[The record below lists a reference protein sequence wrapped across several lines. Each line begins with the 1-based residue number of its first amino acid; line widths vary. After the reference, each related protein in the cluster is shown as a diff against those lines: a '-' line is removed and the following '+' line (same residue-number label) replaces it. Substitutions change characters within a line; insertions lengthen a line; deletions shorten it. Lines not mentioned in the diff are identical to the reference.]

1 MWIVRLALSRPYT
14 FVVMA
19 LLILI
24 GGILTIRQMAVDIF
38 PDIPIPVVGIVW
50 TYSGIAP
57 EEMNQ
62 RVVIPVERA
71 ITTTVNNVEHQE
83 SQSLKGIGLIKVFFQ
98 PGTNPDAGVA
108 QLTAINQTLLRT
120 LPPGI
125 TPPLIIR
132 YSASNVPIAQTSLSS
147 ETLGE
152 SDLFD
157 AANSFIRPGL
167 AVVPGASVL
176 LPNGGKPKQ
185 VMVDLDPVKLA
196 GKGLSADDVVNT
208 LTSQNIIIPAGSAKI
223 GDREYDVRLNSSPEA
238 IATLNDLP
246 IKTVDGVTTYIRDVA
261 FVHEGAAVQQNIVRQ
276 NGRRTAI
283 IPILKSGAASTLTI
297 INGIKK
303 ALPNIKANAP
313 PGLDIKLLF
322 DQSFF
327 VRNSI
332 KGVIIEASIA
342 AALTALMIL
351 LFLGSWRSTLII
363 ATSIPLSILVSIVV
377 MNILGQTLNIMTLGG
392 LSLAVGILVDDATVE
407 IENIHRNMGQKKGL
421 KRSILDGAQQIATP
435 ALVATLSICIV
446 FVPVFFLGGVASAI
460 FAPLATAVI
469 FAMLASYLLS
479 RTLVP
484 TMVMFLLR
492 KELPIYHAQEEEEV
506 PSAHFRNGR
515 EVTQA
520 ERDLAR
526 LHREQ
531 FEKEHPSGTPEEEAE
546 EPPTKAEEAAGE
558 AITKTWVW
566 RIHTSF
572 EHGFEKFRHTYQ
584 GALDWALDHR
594 KLVGCAFAVLFIGSL
609 GLYPLIG
616 ENFFPTVDA
625 GQLRLHVR
633 VPTGTRVEETEVR
646 FRQVEQVIRHV
657 IPAKE
662 LDLILD
668 NIGLPAI
675 SINLLLSD
683 NPTIGAGDGEIL
695 VSMKEDHGPTAGY
708 INQIRAELKQKY
720 PDLTVFFQPADIVNQ
735 TLNFGLPAPIDIQIT
750 GRNVPANHALAEKM
764 EKEIAGI
771 PGVVDAFVY
780 QKFDQPQIRLD
791 IDRVRAQQAGLAQRD
806 IANNVLVNL
815 SSSTQT
821 NPNQWLNPQNGVNYQ
836 VAVQTPP
843 SQLATLDEL
852 GNITVTGAN
861 QPNPQ
866 LLTSFAKVRRTS
878 TTAVASD
885 YNIQRTVDIYASVS
899 GRDLGGVANDIRAVM
914 DKYRKDTKNLPKGTT
929 LVLRG
934 QAESM
939 RTSFVGLE
947 LGLLG
952 AIVLVY
958 LLMAVNF
965 QSWLDP
971 LIIITALPGALAG
984 ILWMLFVTQTTLS
997 VPALMGAIMCI
1008 GVATAN
1014 SILLVTFANERRE
1027 EEPDL
1032 APRDAALDAG
1042 FTRLRP
1048 VLMTA
1053 LAMIIGLLPMSLG
1066 LGEGGE
1072 QNAPLGRAVIGGLM
1086 LATVTT
1092 LFFVPIMFSFFKERE
1107 EKSEAEAKAE
1117 ANAVPEPQAA

>member
-1 MWIVRLALSRPYT
+1 MWIVRLALARPYT
-14 FVVMA
+14 FVVMS

-24 GGILTIRQMAVDIF
+24 GGVLTIQRMAVDIF

-62 RVVIPVERA
+62 RIVVPVERA
-71 ITTTVNNVEHQE
+71 ITTTVSNVEHQE

-98 PGTNPDAGVA
+98 PGSDPDAGVA
-108 QLTAINQTLLRT
+108 QLTAISQTLLRV

-157 AANSFIRPGL
+157 AANAFIRPGL
-167 AVVPGASVL
+167 AVVQGASVL

-185 VMVDLDPVKLA
+185 IMVDLDPEKLS
-196 GKGLSADDVVNT
+196 GKGLSGNDVVNT
-208 LTSQNIIIPAGSAKI
+208 LLAQNVIIPAGSAKI
-223 GDREYDVRLNSSPEA
+223 GTREYDVRLNSSPEA
-238 IATLNDLP
+238 VATLNDLP
-246 IKTVDGVTTYIRDVA
+246 IKTTPDGTTVYIRDVA
-261 FVHEGAAVQQNIVRQ
+261 FVHEGAAVQQNVVRQ

-283 IPILKSGAASTLTI
+283 IPILKSGSASTLAI
-297 INGIKK
+297 IDKIKQV
-303 ALPNIKANAP
+303 LPNIQANAP
-313 PGLDIKLLF
+313 PGLNIKLLF

-327 VRNSI
+327 VRASI

-342 AALTALMIL
+342 AGLTALMIL

-363 ATSIPLSILVSIVV
+363 AVSIPLSILVSIIV

-435 ALVATLSICIV
+435 ALVATLAICIV

-469 FAMLASYLLS
+469 FAMLASYILS

-484 TMVMFLLR
+484 TLVMYLLR
-492 KELPIYHAQEEEEV
+492 KELPIYHSQEEEEV

-515 EVTQA
+515 EVSQH

-526 LHREQ
+526 LQRQQ
-531 FEKEHPSGTPEEEAE
+531 FEHAHPSGTPEEEAE
-546 EPPTKAEEAAGE
+546 EPITEAERKASKG
-558 AITKTWVW
+558 ITESWVW
-566 RIHTSF
+566 RLHTAF
-572 EHGFEKFRHTYQ
+572 EHQFEKFRASYT
-584 GALDWALDHR
+584 GALDWALDNR
-594 KLVGCAFAVLFIGSL
+594 KKVVAAFAVLFVGSL

-616 ENFFPTVDA
+616 QNFFPTVDA
-625 GQLRLHVR
+625 GQLRLHIR
-633 VPTGTRVEETEVR
+633 VPTGTRVEETEQR
-646 FRQVEQVIRHV
+646 FRQVEEIIKQVI
-657 IPAKE
+657 PKEE
-662 LDLILD
+662 LDLVLD

-675 SINLLLSD
+675 PINLLLSD

-695 VSMKEDHGPTAGY
+695 VSMHEEHGPTGEY
-708 INQIRAELKQKY
+708 IEEIRRRIHKQY
-720 PDLTVFFQPADIVNQ
+720 PDLVIFFQPADIVNQ
-735 TLNFGLPAPIDIQIT
+735 TLNFGLPAPIDIQVT
-750 GRNVPANHALAEKM
+750 GRDKAANQR
-764 EKEIAGI
+764 IAGELKLKVDKV
-771 PGVVDAFVY
+771 PGIVDAFVY
-780 QKFDQPQIRLD
+780 QAFDQPQIRLD
-791 IDRVRAQQAGLAQRD
+791 IDRVRAQQAGLTQRD

-821 NPNQWLNPQNGVNYQ
+821 TPNQWLNPQNGVNYT

-843 SQLATLDEL
+843 RALSTLDEL
-852 GNITVTGAN
+852 GGITVTGAA

-866 LLTSFAKVRRTS
+866 LLTSFAQLRRTT

-885 YNIQRTVDIYASVS
+885 YNIQRTVDLYASVS
-899 GRDLGGVANDIRAVM
+899 QRDLGGVSDDVRRIIAEEQKKA
-914 DKYRKDTKNLPKGTT
+914 PKGTT
-929 LVLRG
+929 IILRG
-934 QAESM
+934 QSESM
-939 RTSFVGLE
+939 RTSFIG
-947 LGLLG
+947 LGLGVAG
-952 AIVLVY
+952 AILLVY

-984 ILWMLFVTQTTLS
+984 ILWMLFITQTTLS

-1032 APRDAALDAG
+1032 DPRDAALDAG

-1066 LGEGGE
+1066 MGEGGE
-1072 QNAPLGRAVIGGLM
+1072 QNAPLGRAVIGGLT

-1092 LFFVPIMFSFFKERE
+1092 LFFVPIMFSYLKKKKEQP
-1107 EKSEAEAKAE
+1107 AEAQA
-1117 ANAVPEPQAA
+1117 EPQVA

>member
-1 MWIVRLALSRPYT
+1 MWIVRLALARPYT

-24 GGILTIRQMAVDIF
+24 GGVLTIQRMAVDIF

-62 RVVIPVERA
+62 RIVVPVERA
-71 ITTTVNNVEHQE
+71 ITTTVSNVEHQE

-98 PGTNPDAGVA
+98 PGSDPDAGVA
-108 QLTAINQTLLRT
+108 QLTAISQTLLRV

-157 AANSFIRPGL
+157 AANAFIRPGL
-167 AVVPGASVL
+167 AVVQGASVL

-185 VMVDLDPVKLA
+185 IMVDLDPNKLA
-196 GKGLSADDVVNT
+196 GKGLSGNDVVNT
-208 LTSQNIIIPAGSAKI
+208 LLAQNVIIPAGSAKI
-223 GDREYDVRLNSSPEA
+223 GTREYDVRLNSSPEA
-238 IATLNDLP
+238 VATLNDLP
-246 IKTVDGVTTYIRDVA
+246 IKTTPDGTTVYIRDVA
-261 FVHEGAAVQQNIVRQ
+261 FVHEGAAVQQNVVRQ

-283 IPILKSGAASTLTI
+283 IPILKSGSASTLAI
-297 INGIKK
+297 IDKIKQV
-303 ALPNIKANAP
+303 LPNIQANAP
-313 PGLDIKLLF
+313 PGLNIKLLF

-327 VRNSI
+327 VRASI

-342 AALTALMIL
+342 AGLTALMIL

-363 ATSIPLSILVSIVV
+363 AISIPLSILVSIIV

-435 ALVATLSICIV
+435 ALVATLAICIV

-469 FAMLASYLLS
+469 FAMLASYILS

-484 TMVMFLLR
+484 TLVMYLLR

-515 EVTQA
+515 EVSQH

-526 LHREQ
+526 LQREQ
-531 FEKEHPSGTPEEEAE
+531 FEHAHPSGTPEEEAE
-546 EPPTKAEEAAGE
+546 PDSTDAERRAAEG
-558 AITKTWVW
+558 ITKSWVW
-566 RIHTSF
+566 RLHTAF
-572 EHGFEKFRHTYQ
+572 EHQFEKFRAIYTS
-584 GALDWALDHR
+584 ALDWALDNR
-594 KLVGCAFAVLFIGSL
+594 KKVVTAFAVLFIGSL
-609 GLYPLIG
+609 GLYPFIG
-616 ENFFPTVDA
+616 QNFFPTVDA
-625 GQLRLHVR
+625 GQLRLHIR
-633 VPTGTRVEETEVR
+633 VPTGTRVEETERR
-646 FRQVEQVIRHV
+646 FRQVEEIIKKV
-657 IPAKE
+657 IPKDE
-662 LDLILD
+662 LDLVLD

-675 SINLLLSD
+675 PINLLLSD

-695 VSMKEDHGPTAGY
+695 VSMKEEHGPTGEY
-708 INQIRAELKQKY
+708 IEEIRHQIHKQY
-720 PDLTVFFQPADIVNQ
+720 PDLVIFFQPADIVNQ
-735 TLNFGLPAPIDIQIT
+735 TLNFGLPAPIDIQVT
-750 GRNVPANHALAEKM
+750 GRDKAANQR
-764 EKEIAGI
+764 IAGELKTKVDKVSGI
-771 PGVVDAFVY
+771 VDAFIY
-780 QKFDQPQIRLD
+780 QAFDQPQIRLD
-791 IDRVRAQQAGLAQRD
+791 IDRVRAQQAGLTQRD
-806 IANNVLVNL
+806 IANNVLVSL

-821 NPNQWLNPQNGVNYQ
+821 TPNQWLNPQNGVNYT

-843 SQLATLDEL
+843 SQIANLDEL
-852 GNITVTGAN
+852 GDITVTGAA

-866 LLTSFAKVRRTS
+866 LLTSFAQVRRTS

-885 YNIQRTVDIYASVS
+885 YNIQRTVDLYASVS
-899 GRDLGGVANDIRAVM
+899 QRDLGGVSTDV
-914 DKYRKDTKNLPKGTT
+914 RKIIAEAQKNAPKGTT
-929 LVLRG
+929 IILRG
-934 QAESM
+934 QSESM
-939 RTSFVGLE
+939 RTSFIG
-947 LGLLG
+947 LGLGVAG
-952 AIVLVY
+952 AILLVY

-984 ILWMLFVTQTTLS
+984 ILWMLFITQTTLS

-1027 EEPDL
+1027 EEPELD
-1032 APRDAALDAG
+1032 PRDAALDAG

-1066 LGEGGE
+1066 MGEGGE
-1072 QNAPLGRAVIGGLM
+1072 QNAPLGRAVIGGLT

-1092 LFFVPIMFSFFKERE
+1092 LFFVPIMFSYLKKKE
-1107 EKSEAEAKAE
+1107 EKAAEVEAEK
-1117 ANAVPEPQAA
+1117 QAA

>member
-1 MWIVRLALSRPYT
+1 MWIVRLALARPYT

-24 GGILTIRQMAVDIF
+24 GGVLTIQRMAVDIF
-38 PDIPIPVVGIVW
+38 PDIPIPVVGVVW
-50 TYSGIAP
+50 TYAGIAP

-62 RVVIPVERA
+62 RVVIPNERA
-71 ITTTVNNVEHQE
+71 FTTTVNNIEHIE

-98 PGTNPDAGVA
+98 PGANPDAGVA
-108 QLTAINQTLLRT
+108 QLTAITQTLLRV

-157 AANSFIRPGL
+157 AANAFIRPGL
-167 AVVPGASVL
+167 AVVQGASVL

-185 VMVDLDPVKLA
+185 VMVDLDPQKLA
-196 GKGLSADDVVNT
+196 GKGLSANDVVNA
-208 LTSQNIIIPAGSAKI
+208 LTTQNLTVPAGSAKI
-223 GDREYDVRLNSSPEA
+223 GNREYDVKLNSSPEA

-246 IKTVDGVTTYIRDVA
+246 IKEVNGTTIYIRDVA
-261 FVHEGAAVQQNIVRQ
+261 FVHEGAAVQTNIVRQ

-283 IPILKSGAASTLTI
+283 IPILKSGAASTLAI
-297 INGIKK
+297 IDKIKQV
-303 ALPNIKANAP
+303 LPNIQANAP
-313 PGLDIKLLF
+313 PGLNIKLLF

-327 VRNSI
+327 VRASI

-342 AALTALMIL
+342 AALTGLMIL

-363 ATSIPLSILVSIVV
+363 ATSIPLSILVSIIV
-377 MNILGQTLNIMTLGG
+377 MNIVGQTLNIMTLGG

-435 ALVATLSICIV
+435 ALVATLAICIV

-469 FAMLASYLLS
+469 FAMLASYILS

-484 TMVMFLLR
+484 TLVMYLLR

-515 EVTQA
+515 EVTQG

-531 FEKEHPSGTPEEEAE
+531 FEHAHPSGTPEEEAE
-546 EPPTKAEEAAGE
+546 TPITDAERRASEG
-558 AITKTWVW
+558 ITKSWVW
-566 RIHTSF
+566 RIHTAF
-572 EHGFEKFRHTYQ
+572 EHRFEKFRGGYTK
-584 GALDWALDHR
+584 ALDWALAHR
-594 KLVGCAFAVLFIGSL
+594 PLVVTAFVVLFVGSL

-616 ENFFPTVDA
+616 QNFFPTVDA

-633 VPTGTRVEETEVR
+633 VPTGTRVEETERR
-646 FRQVEQVIRHV
+646 FRQVEGVIKQV
-657 IPAKE
+657 IPAEE
-662 LDLILD
+662 LDLVLD
-668 NIGLPAI
+668 NIGLPVVP
-675 SINLLLSD
+675 INLLLSD

-695 VSMKEDHGPTAGY
+695 VSMKEEHGPTGEY
-708 INQIRAELKQKY
+708 IERIRREIHRQY
-720 PDLTVFFQPADIVNQ
+720 PDLIIFFQPADIVNQ
-735 TLNFGLPAPIDIQIT
+735 TLNFGLPAPIDIQVT
-750 GRNVPANHALAEKM
+750 GRDRAANQR
-764 EKEIAGI
+764 IASELKLKVDKVQGI
-771 PGVVDAFVY
+771 VDGFIY
-780 QKFDQPQIRLD
+780 QAFDQPQLRLD

-821 NPNQWLNPQNGVNYQ
+821 SPNQWLNTVTGVNYT

-843 SQLATLDEL
+843 SQLASLNEL
-852 GNITVTGAN
+852 GNITVTGPG
-861 QPNPQ
+861 QPVPQ
-866 LLTSFAKVRRTS
+866 LLTNFAQLRRTS

-885 YNIQRTVDIYASVS
+885 YNIQRTVDLYASVS
-899 GRDLGGVANDIRAVM
+899 GRDLGGVATEVRQIIADAE
-914 DKYRKDTKNLPKGTT
+914 KHLPKGTT
-929 LVLRG
+929 IVLRG

-939 RTSFVGLE
+939 RTSFIG
-947 LGLLG
+947 LGLGVAG
-952 AIVLVY
+952 AILLVY

-1032 APRDAALDAG
+1032 SPRDAALDAG
-1042 FTRLRP
+1042 YTRLRP

-1066 LGEGGE
+1066 MGEGGE

-1092 LFFVPIMFSFFKERE
+1092 LFFVPIMFSYLKKKE
-1107 EKSEAEAKAE
+1107 EAPAE
-1117 ANAVPEPQAA
+1117 VEPQTQAA

>member
-1 MWIVRLALSRPYT
+1 MWIVRLALARPYT

-24 GGILTIRQMAVDIF
+24 GGVLTIQRMAVDIF

-62 RVVIPVERA
+62 RIVVPVERA
-71 ITTTVNNVEHQE
+71 ITTTVSNVEHQE

-98 PGTNPDAGVA
+98 PGSDPDAGVA
-108 QLTAINQTLLRT
+108 QLTAISQTLLRV

-157 AANSFIRPGL
+157 AANAFIRPGL
-167 AVVPGASVL
+167 AVVQGASVL

-185 VMVDLDPVKLA
+185 IMVDLDPEKLA
-196 GKGLSADDVVNT
+196 GKGLSGNDVVNT
-208 LTSQNIIIPAGSAKI
+208 LLAQNVIIPAGSAKI
-223 GDREYDVRLNSSPEA
+223 GTREYDVRLNSSPEA
-238 IATLNDLP
+238 VATLNDLP
-246 IKTVDGVTTYIRDVA
+246 IKTTPDGTTVYIRDVA
-261 FVHEGAAVQQNIVRQ
+261 FVHEGAAVQQNVVRQ

-283 IPILKSGAASTLTI
+283 IPILKSGSASTLAI
-297 INGIKK
+297 IDKIKQV
-303 ALPNIKANAP
+303 LPNIQANAP
-313 PGLDIKLLF
+313 PGLNIKLLF

-327 VRNSI
+327 VRASI

-342 AALTALMIL
+342 AGLTALMIL

-363 ATSIPLSILVSIVV
+363 AVSIPLSILVSIIV

-435 ALVATLSICIV
+435 ALVATLAICIV

-469 FAMLASYLLS
+469 FAMLASYILS

-484 TMVMFLLR
+484 TLVMYLLR

-526 LHREQ
+526 IHRQQ
-531 FEKEHPSGTPEEEAE
+531 FEHAHPSGTPEEEAE
-546 EPPTKAEEAAGE
+546 EPITDAERKASKG
-558 AITKTWVW
+558 ITQSWVW

-572 EHGFEKFRHTYQ
+572 EHGFEKFRATYT
-584 GALDWALDHR
+584 GALDWALSNR
-594 KLVGCAFAVLFIGSL
+594 KKVIAAFSVLFIGSL
-609 GLYPLIG
+609 GLYPFIG
-616 ENFFPTVDA
+616 QNFFPTVDA

-633 VPTGTRVEETEVR
+633 VPTGTRVEETERR
-646 FRQVEQVIRHV
+646 FRQVEQIIKKV
-657 IPAKE
+657 IPKEE
-662 LDLILD
+662 LDLVLD

-675 SINLLLSD
+675 PINLLLSD

-695 VSMKEDHGPTAGY
+695 VSMHEEHGPTGEY
-708 INQIRAELKQKY
+708 IEEIRRQIHKQY
-720 PDLTVFFQPADIVNQ
+720 PDLVIFFQPADIVNQ
-735 TLNFGLPAPIDIQIT
+735 TLNFGLPAPIDIQVT
-750 GRNVPANHALAEKM
+750 GRDKAANQR
-764 EKEIAGI
+764 IAGELKTKI
-771 PGVVDAFVY
+771 SAVSGIVDAFIY
-780 QKFDQPQIRLD
+780 QAFDQPQIRLD
-791 IDRVRAQQAGLAQRD
+791 IDRVRAQQAGLTQRD

-821 NPNQWLNPQNGVNYQ
+821 TPNQWLNPQNGVNYT

-843 SQLATLDEL
+843 NQLANLDQL
-852 GNITVTGAN
+852 GNITVTGAT

-866 LLTSFAKVRRTS
+866 LLTSFAQIRRTE

-885 YNIQRTVDIYASVS
+885 YNIQRTVDLYASVS
-899 GRDLGGVANDIRAVM
+899 QRDLGGVSNDV
-914 DKYRKDTKNLPKGTT
+914 RKIIAEAQKKAPKGTT
-929 LVLRG
+929 IILRG
-934 QAESM
+934 QSESM
-939 RTSFVGLE
+939 RTSFIG
-947 LGLLG
+947 LGLGVAG

-984 ILWMLFVTQTTLS
+984 ILWMLFITQTTLS

-1032 APRDAALDAG
+1032 SPRDAALDAG

-1066 LGEGGE
+1066 MGEGGE
-1072 QNAPLGRAVIGGLM
+1072 QNAPLGRAVIGGLT

-1092 LFFVPIMFSFFKERE
+1092 LFFVPIMFSYLKKQEQPAESE
-1107 EKSEAEAKAE
+1107 EEVAQEAQVA
-1117 ANAVPEPQAA
+1117 

>member
-1 MWIVRLALSRPYT
+1 MWIVRLALARPYT

-19 LLILI
+19 LLILV
-24 GGILTIRQMAVDIF
+24 GGALTIQRMAVDIF
-38 PDIPIPVVGIVW
+38 PDIPIPVVGVVW
-50 TYSGIAP
+50 GYSGISP

-62 RVVIPVERA
+62 RIVVPVERA

-83 SQSLKGIGLIKVFFQ
+83 SQSLKGVGLIKVFLQ
-98 PGTNPDAGVA
+98 PGSNPDAGVA
-108 QLTAINQTLLRT
+108 QLTAICQTLLRA

-157 AANSFIRPGL
+157 AANAFIRPGL
-167 AVVPGASVL
+167 AVVQGASVL

-185 VMVDLDPVKLA
+185 IMVDLDPDKLA
-196 GKGLSADDVVNT
+196 GKNLSGNDVVQA
-208 LTSQNIIIPAGSAKI
+208 LLAQNLIIPAGSAKI
-223 GDREYDVRLNSSPEA
+223 GDREYDVKLNSSPEA
-238 IATLNDLP
+238 IASLNDLP
-246 IKTVDGVTTYIRDVA
+246 VKTVAGTTVYIRDVA
-261 FVHEGAAVQQNIVRQ
+261 FVHEGAAVQTNIVRQ

-283 IPILKSGAASTLTI
+283 IPILKSGAASTLDVI
-297 INGIKK
+297 DKIKL
-303 ALPNIKANAP
+303 ALPNIQANAP
-313 PGLDIKLLF
+313 PGLNIKLLF

-327 VRNSI
+327 VRASI
-332 KGVIIEASIA
+332 KGVVIEACIA

-377 MNILGQTLNIMTLGG
+377 MNMLGQTLNIMTLGG

-407 IENIHRNMGQKKGL
+407 IENIHRNMGMKKLL

-435 ALVATLSICIV
+435 ALVATLAICIV

-469 FAMLASYLLS
+469 FAMLASYILS

-484 TMVMFLLR
+484 TLVMFLLR
-492 KELPIYHAQEEEEV
+492 KELPIYHAEPEPDL
-506 PSAHFRNGR
+506 PSAHVRNGQP
-515 EVTQA
+515 VSQV
-520 ERDLAR
+520 ERDLELIR
-526 LHREQ
+526 REQ
-531 FEKEHPSGTPEEEAE
+531 YEKAHPSGTPGEEAE
-546 EPPTKAEEAAGE
+546 DEITDEERAAGQ
-558 AITKTWVW
+558 AITQTWVW
-566 RIHTSF
+566 KLHK
-572 EHGFEKFRHTYQ
+572 GFERQFEKLRAGYG
-584 GALDWALDHR
+584 GALAWALGNR
-594 KLVGCAFAVLFIGSL
+594 PKVVVAFVVLFVGSL
-609 GLYPLIG
+609 GLFPLIG
-616 ENFFPTVDA
+616 QNFFPTVDA

-646 FRQVEQVIRHV
+646 FRQVENVIRQV
-657 IPAKE
+657 IPARE
-662 LDLILD
+662 LDLVLS
-668 NIGLPAI
+668 NIGLPVI
-675 SINLLLSD
+675 PINLLLSD
-683 NPTIGAGDGEIL
+683 NPTIGAGDGEVL
-695 VSMKEDHGPTAGY
+695 VSMKEAHGPTADY
-708 INQIRAELKQKY
+708 INEIRRRLHQQY
-720 PDLTVFFQPADIVNQ
+720 PDLTIFFQPADIVNQ
-735 TLNFGLPAPIDIQIT
+735 TLNFGLPAPIDIQVVGRDKLANQRIAAELKAKIT
-750 GRNVPANHALAEKM
+750 QVPGL
-764 EKEIAGI
+764 
-771 PGVVDAFVY
+771 VDAFVY
-780 QKFDQPQIRLD
+780 QAFDQPQLRVD
-791 IDRVRAQQAGLAQRD
+791 IDRVRAQEAGLSQRD

-821 NPNQWLNPQNGVNYQ
+821 SPNQWLNPTTGVSYT

-843 SQLATLDEL
+843 RALSTLDEV
-852 GNITVTGAN
+852 GNIGVTGTGQEQA
-861 QPNPQ
+861 Q
-866 LLTSFAKVRRTS
+866 LLSNFATVRRTQ

-885 YNIQRTVDIYASVS
+885 YNIQRTVDLYASVS
-899 GRDLGGVANDIRAVM
+899 GRDLGGVSKDIRKILAETE
-914 DKYRKDTKNLPKGTT
+914 KTLPKGTT
-929 LVLRG
+929 LALRG
-934 QAESM
+934 QADSM
-939 RTSFVGLE
+939 RTSFAG
-947 LGLLG
+947 LGLGLAG

-958 LLMAVNF
+958 LLMVVNF

-1032 APRDAALDAG
+1032 SPRDAALDAG

-1066 LGEGGE
+1066 MGEGGE
-1072 QNAPLGRAVIGGLM
+1072 QNAPLGRAVIGGLL

-1092 LFFVPIMFSFFKERE
+1092 LFFVPIMFSYLK
-1107 EKSEAEAKAE
+1107 KP
-1117 ANAVPEPQAA
+1117 VQMAAA

>member
-1 MWIVRLALSRPYT
+1 MWIVRLALARPYT

-19 LLILI
+19 LMILV
-24 GGILTIRQMAVDIF
+24 GGALTIQRMAVDIF
-38 PDIPIPVVGIVW
+38 PDIPIPVVGVVW
-50 TYSGIAP
+50 GYSGISP

-62 RVVIPVERA
+62 RIIVPVERA

-83 SQSLKGIGLIKVFFQ
+83 SQSLKGVGLIKVFFQ

-108 QLTAINQTLLRT
+108 QVTAISQTLLRA

-132 YSASNVPIAQTSLSS
+132 YSASNVPISQVSLSS

-157 AANSFIRPGL
+157 AANAFIRPGL
-167 AVVPGASVL
+167 AVVQGASVL

-185 VMVDLDPVKLA
+185 IMVDLDPDKLA
-196 GKGLSADDVVNT
+196 GKNLSGNDVVNA
-208 LTSQNIIIPAGSAKI
+208 LLAQNLIIPAGSAKI
-223 GDREYDVRLNSSPEA
+223 GDREYDVKLNSSPEA

-246 IKTVDGVTTYIRDVA
+246 VKTIDGTPVYIRDVA
-261 FVHEGAAVQQNIVRQ
+261 FVHEGAAVQTNIVRQ

-283 IPILKSGAASTLTI
+283 IPILKSGAASTLDI
-297 INGIKK
+297 ISKIKK
-303 ALPNIKANAP
+303 ALPTIQANAP
-313 PGLDIKLLF
+313 PGLNIKLLF

-327 VRNSI
+327 VRASI
-332 KGVIIEASIA
+332 KGVIVEACIA

-363 ATSIPLSILVSIVV
+363 ATSIPLSILVSIIV
-377 MNILGQTLNIMTLGG
+377 MNMLGQTLNIMTLGG

-407 IENIHRNMGQKKGL
+407 IENIHRNMGMKKLL

-435 ALVATLSICIV
+435 ALVATLAICIV

-469 FAMLASYLLS
+469 FAMLASYILS

-484 TMVMFLLR
+484 TLVMYLLR
-492 KELPIYHAQEEEEV
+492 KELPIYHAQQEPDL
-506 PSAHFRNGR
+506 PSQHQRNGQP
-515 EVTQA
+515 VSDV
-520 ERDLAR
+520 ERDLER
-526 LHREQ
+526 IRREQ
-531 FEKEHPSGTPEEEAE
+531 YEKAHPSGTPEEEAE
-546 EPPTKAEEAAGE
+546 DPITDEERKSADG
-558 AITKTWVW
+558 ITQTWVW
-566 RIHTSF
+566 KLHVAF
-572 EHGFEKFRHTYQ
+572 EHRFEKFRAGY
-584 GALDWALDHR
+584 GKALDWALSNR
-594 KLVGCAFAVLFIGSL
+594 PKVVVAFAVLFVGSL
-609 GLYPLIG
+609 GLFPLIG
-616 ENFFPTVDA
+616 QNFFPTVDA

-633 VPTGTRVEETEVR
+633 VPTGTRVEETEER
-646 FRQVEQVIRHV
+646 FRQVEGVIRRV
-657 IPAKE
+657 IPAEE
-662 LDLILD
+662 LDLVLD
-668 NIGLPAI
+668 NIGLPVI
-675 SINLLLSD
+675 PINLLLSD

-695 VSMKEDHGPTAGY
+695 VSMKEEHGPTADY
-708 INQIRAELKQKY
+708 INEIRRRLRKEL
-720 PDLTVFFQPADIVNQ
+720 PDLTIFFQPADIVNQ
-735 TLNFGLPAPIDIQIT
+735 TLNFGLPAPIDIQVT
-750 GRNVPANHALAEKM
+750 GRDKLANRR
-764 EKEIAGI
+764 IASELRAKI
-771 PGVVDAFVY
+771 NKVPGVVDAFVY
-780 QKFDQPQIRLD
+780 QAFDQPQLRVD

-806 IANNVLVNL
+806 IANNVLVSL

-821 NPNQWLNPQNGVNYQ
+821 NPNQWLNPTTGVSYT

-843 SQLATLDEL
+843 RALSSLDEI
-852 GNITVTGAN
+852 GNIGVTSAT
-861 QPNPQ
+861 QPEAQ
-866 LLTSFAKVRRTS
+866 LLNSFATIRRS
-878 TTAVASD
+878 QTTAVASD
-885 YNIQRTVDIYASVS
+885 YNIQRTVDLYASVS
-899 GRDLGGVANDIRAVM
+899 GRDLGGVSKDIRKILAEAE
-914 DKYRKDTKNLPKGTT
+914 KNLPKGTT
-929 LVLRG
+929 LALRG
-934 QAESM
+934 QADSM
-939 RTSFVGLE
+939 RTSFAG
-947 LGLLG
+947 LGLGLAG

-958 LLMAVNF
+958 LLMVVNF
-965 QSWLDP
+965 QSWMDP

-1032 APRDAALDAG
+1032 SPRDAALDAG

-1066 LGEGGE
+1066 MGEGGE

-1092 LFFVPIMFSFFKERE
+1092 LFFVPIMFSYLK
-1107 EKSEAEAKAE
+1107 KPAPVQ
-1117 ANAVPEPQAA
+1117 NAAA

>member
-1 MWIVRLALSRPYT
+1 MWIVRLALARPYT

-24 GGILTIRQMAVDIF
+24 GGGLTIQRMAVDIF
-38 PDIPIPVVGIVW
+38 PDIPIPVVGVVW
-50 TYSGIAP
+50 TYAGISP

-62 RVVIPVERA
+62 RVVIPNERA
-71 ITTTVNNVEHQE
+71 FTTTVNNIEHIE

-98 PGTNPDAGVA
+98 PGASPDAGVA
-108 QLTAINQTLLRT
+108 QLTAITQTLLRV

-157 AANSFIRPGL
+157 AANAFIRPGL
-167 AVVPGASVL
+167 AVVQGASVL

-185 VMVDLDPVKLA
+185 VMVDLDPQKLA
-196 GKGLSADDVVNT
+196 GKGLSANDVVAA
-208 LTSQNIIIPAGSAKI
+208 LTSQNLTVPAGSAKI
-223 GDREYDVRLNSSPEA
+223 GSREYDVKLNSSPEA

-246 IKTVDGVTTYIRDVA
+246 IKEVNGTTIYIRDVA
-261 FVHEGAAVQQNIVRQ
+261 FVHEGAAVQTNIVRQ

-283 IPILKSGAASTLTI
+283 IPILKSGSASTLAI
-297 INGIKK
+297 IDKIKQV
-303 ALPNIKANAP
+303 LPNIQANAP

-327 VRNSI
+327 VRASI

-342 AALTALMIL
+342 AALTGLMIL

-363 ATSIPLSILVSIVV
+363 ATSIPLSILVSIIV
-377 MNILGQTLNIMTLGG
+377 MNIVGQTLNIMTLGG

-435 ALVATLSICIV
+435 ALVATLAICIV

-469 FAMLASYLLS
+469 FAMLASYILS

-484 TMVMFLLR
+484 TLVMYLLR
-492 KELPIYHAQEEEEV
+492 KELPIYHAQQEDEV

-515 EVTQA
+515 EVTQG

-531 FEKEHPSGTPEEEAE
+531 FEREHPSGTAEEETEVPITDAE
-546 EPPTKAEEAAGE
+546 RRASEG
-558 AITKTWVW
+558 ITRSWVW
-566 RIHTSF
+566 RIHTAF
-572 EHGFEKFRHTYQ
+572 EHRFEKFRGSYTA
-584 GALDWALDHR
+584 ALDWALSNR
-594 KLVGCAFAVLFIGSL
+594 PMVVTAFAVLFVGSL

-616 ENFFPTVDA
+616 QNFFPTVDA

-633 VPTGTRVEETEVR
+633 VPTGTRVEETERR
-646 FRQVEQVIRHV
+646 FRQVEGVIKQV
-657 IPAKE
+657 IPAEE
-662 LDLILD
+662 LDLVLD
-668 NIGLPAI
+668 NIGLPVVP
-675 SINLLLSD
+675 INLLLSD

-695 VSMKEDHGPTAGY
+695 VSMKEEHGPTGAY
-708 INQIRAELKQKY
+708 IERIRREIHRQY
-720 PDLTVFFQPADIVNQ
+720 PDLIIFFQPADIVNQ
-735 TLNFGLPAPIDIQIT
+735 TLNFGLPAPIDIQVT
-750 GRNVPANHALAEKM
+750 GRDKAANQR
-764 EKEIAGI
+764 IAGELKKKVDKVQGI
-771 PGVVDAFVY
+771 VDAFVY
-780 QKFDQPQIRLD
+780 QAFDQPQLRLD

-821 NPNQWLNPQNGVNYQ
+821 SPNQWLNTQTGVNYT

-843 SQLATLDEL
+843 SQLANINEL
-852 GNITVTGAN
+852 GNITVTGPG
-861 QPNPQ
+861 QPMPQ
-866 LLTSFAKVRRTS
+866 LLTNFAQLRRTS

-885 YNIQRTVDIYASVS
+885 YNIQRTVDLYASVS
-899 GRDLGGVANDIRAVM
+899 GRDLGGVSTEVRQIIADAE
-914 DKYRKDTKNLPKGTT
+914 KHLPKGTT
-929 LVLRG
+929 IVLRG

-939 RTSFVGLE
+939 RTSFIG
-947 LGLLG
+947 LGLGVAG
-952 AIVLVY
+952 AILLVY

-1032 APRDAALDAG
+1032 SPRDAALDAG

-1066 LGEGGE
+1066 MGEGGE
-1072 QNAPLGRAVIGGLM
+1072 QNAPLGRAVIGGLL

-1092 LFFVPIMFSFFKERE
+1092 LFFVPIMFSYLK
-1107 EKSEAEAKAE
+1107 KQEAEPAAVELE
-1117 ANAVPEPQAA
+1117 AQTT

>member
-1 MWIVRLALSRPYT
+1 MWIVRLALARPYT

-24 GGILTIRQMAVDIF
+24 GGVLTIQRMAVDIF
-38 PDIPIPVVGIVW
+38 PNIPIPVVGIVW
-50 TYSGIAP
+50 TYSGISP

-71 ITTTVNNVEHQE
+71 ITTTVSDVEHQE

-98 PGTNPDAGVA
+98 PGASPDAGVA
-108 QLTAINQTLLRT
+108 QLTAISQTLLRV

-157 AANSFIRPGL
+157 AANAFIRPGL

-185 VMVDLDPVKLA
+185 VMVDLDPQKLA
-196 GKGLSADDVVNT
+196 GKGLSANDVVNA
-208 LTSQNIIIPAGSAKI
+208 LTTQNLTVPAGSAKI
-223 GDREYDVRLNSSPEA
+223 GSREYDVKLNSSPEA

-246 IKTVDGVTTYIRDVA
+246 IKTVNGVTTYIRDVA
-261 FVHEGAAVQQNIVRQ
+261 FVHEGAAVQTNIVRQ

-283 IPILKSGAASTLTI
+283 IPILKSGAASTLAI
-297 INGIKK
+297 IDKIKL
-303 ALPNIKANAP
+303 ALPNIQANAP
-313 PGLDIKLLF
+313 PGLNIKLLF

-327 VRNSI
+327 VRASI

-363 ATSIPLSILVSIVV
+363 AISIPLSILVSIIV

-435 ALVATLSICIV
+435 ALVATLAICIV

-469 FAMLASYLLS
+469 FAMLASYILS

-484 TMVMFLLR
+484 TLVMYLLR

-515 EVTQA
+515 EVTQG

-526 LHREQ
+526 LQREQ
-531 FEKEHPSGTPEEEAE
+531 FEREHPSGTPEEEAE
-546 EPPTKAEEAAGE
+546 VPITDAERRASEG
-558 AITKTWVW
+558 ITKSWVW
-566 RIHTSF
+566 RLHTAF
-572 EHGFEKFRHTYQ
+572 EHQFEKFRASYTS
-584 GALDWALDHR
+584 ALDWALSHR
-594 KLVGCAFAVLFIGSL
+594 PLVITAFAVLFVGSL

-616 ENFFPTVDA
+616 QNFFPTVDA

-633 VPTGTRVEETEVR
+633 VPTGTRVEETERR
-646 FRQVEQVIRHV
+646 FRQVEGVIKQV
-657 IPAKE
+657 IPAEE
-662 LDLILD
+662 LDLVLD
-668 NIGLPAI
+668 NIGLPVVP
-675 SINLLLSD
+675 INLLLSD

-695 VSMKEDHGPTAGY
+695 VSMKEEHGPTGEY
-708 INQIRAELKQKY
+708 IERIRTEIHRQF
-720 PDLTVFFQPADIVNQ
+720 PDLIIFFQPADIVNQ
-735 TLNFGLPAPIDIQIT
+735 TLNFGLPAPIDIQVT
-750 GRNVPANHALAEKM
+750 GRDVKANQR
-764 EKEIAGI
+764 IAGELKLEI
-771 PGVVDAFVY
+771 DKIQGIVDAFVY
-780 QKFDQPQIRLD
+780 QAFDQPQLRLD

-821 NPNQWLNPQNGVNYQ
+821 NPNQWLNTQTGVNYT

-843 SQLATLDEL
+843 SQLSSINELD
-852 GNITVTGAN
+852 NITVTGPS
-861 QPNPQ
+861 QPVPQ
-866 LLTSFAKVRRTS
+866 LLTNFAQLRRTS

-885 YNIQRTVDIYASVS
+885 YNIQRTVDLYASVS
-899 GRDLGGVANDIRAVM
+899 GRDLGGVSTEVRQIIANAE
-914 DKYRKDTKNLPKGTT
+914 KHLPKGTT
-929 LVLRG
+929 IVLRG

-939 RTSFVGLE
+939 RTSFIG
-947 LGLLG
+947 LGLGVAG
-952 AIVLVY
+952 AILLVY

-1032 APRDAALDAG
+1032 SPRDAALDAG
-1042 FTRLRP
+1042 YTRLRP

-1066 LGEGGE
+1066 MGEGGE
-1072 QNAPLGRAVIGGLM
+1072 QNAPLGRAVIGGLS

-1092 LFFVPIMFSFFKERE
+1092 LFFVPIMFSYLKKKEE
-1107 EKSEAEAKAE
+1107 APAEAEAQ
-1117 ANAVPEPQAA
+1117 PQTQAA

>member
-1 MWIVRLALSRPYT
+1 MWIVRLALARPYT

-24 GGILTIRQMAVDIF
+24 GGVLTIQRMAVDIF

-62 RVVIPVERA
+62 RIVVPVERA
-71 ITTTVNNVEHQE
+71 ITTTVANVEHQE

-98 PGTNPDAGVA
+98 PGSDPDAGVA
-108 QLTAINQTLLRT
+108 QLTAISQTLLRV

-157 AANSFIRPGL
+157 AANAFIRPGL
-167 AVVPGASVL
+167 AVVQGASVL

-185 VMVDLDPVKLA
+185 IMVDLDPSKLA
-196 GKGLSADDVVNT
+196 GKGLSGNDVVNT
-208 LTSQNIIIPAGSAKI
+208 LLAQNVIIPAGSAKI
-223 GDREYDVRLNSSPEA
+223 GTREYDVRLNSSPEA
-238 IATLNDLP
+238 VATLNDLP
-246 IKTVDGVTTYIRDVA
+246 IKTTPDGTTVYIRDVA
-261 FVHEGAAVQQNIVRQ
+261 FVHEGAAVQQNVVRQ

-283 IPILKSGAASTLTI
+283 IPILKSGSASTLAI
-297 INGIKK
+297 IDKIKQV
-303 ALPNIKANAP
+303 LPNIQANAP
-313 PGLDIKLLF
+313 PGLNIKLLF

-327 VRNSI
+327 VRASI

-342 AALTALMIL
+342 AGLTALMIL

-363 ATSIPLSILVSIVV
+363 AVSIPLSILVSIIV

-435 ALVATLSICIV
+435 ALVATLAICIV

-469 FAMLASYLLS
+469 FAMLASYILS

-484 TMVMFLLR
+484 TLVMYLLR

-515 EVTQA
+515 EVSQH

-526 LHREQ
+526 IQRQQ
-531 FEKEHPSGTPEEEAE
+531 FEHAHPSGTAEEEAE
-546 EPPTKAEEAAGE
+546 EPITDAERKASKG
-558 AITKTWVW
+558 ITASWVW
-566 RIHTSF
+566 RLHTAF
-572 EHGFEKFRHTYQ
+572 EHQFEKFRAIYTS
-584 GALDWALDHR
+584 ALDWALDNR
-594 KLVGCAFAVLFIGSL
+594 KKVVLAFSVLFIGSL
-609 GLYPLIG
+609 GLYPFIG
-616 ENFFPTVDA
+616 QNFFPTVDA
-625 GQLRLHVR
+625 GQLRLHIR
-633 VPTGTRVEETEVR
+633 VPTGTRVEETERR
-646 FRQVEQVIRHV
+646 FRQVEEIIKQVI
-657 IPAKE
+657 PKDE
-662 LDLILD
+662 LDLVLD

-675 SINLLLSD
+675 PINLLLSD

-695 VSMKEDHGPTAGY
+695 VSMKEEHGPTGEY
-708 INQIRAELKQKY
+708 IEEIRRQIHKQY
-720 PDLTVFFQPADIVNQ
+720 PDLVIFFQPADIVNQ
-735 TLNFGLPAPIDIQIT
+735 TLNFGLPAPIDIQVT
-750 GRNVPANHALAEKM
+750 GRDKAANQR
-764 EKEIAGI
+764 IAGELKLKI
-771 PGVVDAFVY
+771 DKVSGIVDAFVY
-780 QKFDQPQIRLD
+780 QAFDQPQIRLD
-791 IDRVRAQQAGLAQRD
+791 IDRVRAQQAGLTQRD

-821 NPNQWLNPQNGVNYQ
+821 TPNQWLNPQNGVNYT

-843 SQLATLDEL
+843 SQLSNIDEL
-852 GNITVTGAN
+852 GNITVTGAA

-866 LLTSFAKVRRTS
+866 LLTSFAQLRRTS

-885 YNIQRTVDIYASVS
+885 YNIQRTVDLYASVS
-899 GRDLGGVANDIRAVM
+899 QRDLGGVSDDV
-914 DKYRKDTKNLPKGTT
+914 RKIIAEAQKNAPKGTT
-929 LVLRG
+929 IILRG
-934 QAESM
+934 QSESM
-939 RTSFVGLE
+939 RTSFIG
-947 LGLLG
+947 LGLGVAG
-952 AIVLVY
+952 AILLVY

-984 ILWMLFVTQTTLS
+984 ILWMLFITQTTLS

-1032 APRDAALDAG
+1032 DPRDAALDAG

-1066 LGEGGE
+1066 MGEGGE
-1072 QNAPLGRAVIGGLM
+1072 QNAPLGRAVIGGLT

-1092 LFFVPIMFSFFKERE
+1092 LFFVPIMFSYLKKKKEQP
-1107 EKSEAEAKAE
+1107 AEAQT
-1117 ANAVPEPQAA
+1117 EPQAQAA

>member
-1 MWIVRLALSRPYT
+1 
-14 FVVMA
+14 
-19 LLILI
+19 
-24 GGILTIRQMAVDIF
+24 
-38 PDIPIPVVGIVW
+38 
-50 TYSGIAP
+50 
-57 EEMNQ
+57 
-62 RVVIPVERA
+62 
-71 ITTTVNNVEHQE
+71 
-83 SQSLKGIGLIKVFFQ
+83 
-98 PGTNPDAGVA
+98 
-108 QLTAINQTLLRT
+108 
-120 LPPGI
+120 
-125 TPPLIIR
+125 
-132 YSASNVPIAQTSLSS
+132 
-147 ETLGE
+147 
-152 SDLFD
+152 
-157 AANSFIRPGL
+157 
-167 AVVPGASVL
+167 
-176 LPNGGKPKQ
+176 
-185 VMVDLDPVKLA
+185 
-196 GKGLSADDVVNT
+196 
-208 LTSQNIIIPAGSAKI
+208 
-223 GDREYDVRLNSSPEA
+223 
-238 IATLNDLP
+238 
-246 IKTVDGVTTYIRDVA
+246 
-261 FVHEGAAVQQNIVRQ
+261 
-276 NGRRTAI
+276 
-283 IPILKSGAASTLTI
+283 
-297 INGIKK
+297 
-303 ALPNIKANAP
+303 
-313 PGLDIKLLF
+313 
-322 DQSFF
+322 
-327 VRNSI
+327 
-332 KGVIIEASIA
+332 
-342 AALTALMIL
+342 
-351 LFLGSWRSTLII
+351 
-363 ATSIPLSILVSIVV
+363 
-377 MNILGQTLNIMTLGG
+377 
-392 LSLAVGILVDDATVE
+392 
-407 IENIHRNMGQKKGL
+407 
-421 KRSILDGAQQIATP
+421 
-435 ALVATLSICIV
+435 
-446 FVPVFFLGGVASAI
+446 
-460 FAPLATAVI
+460 
-469 FAMLASYLLS
+469 
-479 RTLVP
+479 
-484 TMVMFLLR
+484 
-492 KELPIYHAQEEEEV
+492 
-506 PSAHFRNGR
+506 
-515 EVTQA
+515 
-520 ERDLAR
+520 
-526 LHREQ
+526 
-531 FEKEHPSGTPEEEAE
+531 
-546 EPPTKAEEAAGE
+546 
-558 AITKTWVW
+558 
-566 RIHTSF
+566 
-572 EHGFEKFRHTYQ
+572 
-584 GALDWALDHR
+584 
-594 KLVGCAFAVLFIGSL
+594 
-609 GLYPLIG
+609 
-616 ENFFPTVDA
+616 
-625 GQLRLHVR
+625 
-633 VPTGTRVEETEVR
+633 
-646 FRQVEQVIRHV
+646 
-657 IPAKE
+657 
-662 LDLILD
+662 
-668 NIGLPAI
+668 
-675 SINLLLSD
+675 
-683 NPTIGAGDGEIL
+683 
-695 VSMKEDHGPTAGY
+695 MKEDHGPTAGY

>member
-1 MWIVRLALSRPYT
+1 MWIVRLALARPYT

-24 GGILTIRQMAVDIF
+24 GGVLTIQRMAVDIF

-62 RVVIPVERA
+62 RIVVPVERA
-71 ITTTVNNVEHQE
+71 ITTTVANVEHQE

-98 PGTNPDAGVA
+98 PGSDPDAGVA
-108 QLTAINQTLLRT
+108 QLTAISQTLLRV

-157 AANSFIRPGL
+157 AANAFIRPGL
-167 AVVPGASVL
+167 AVVQGASVL

-185 VMVDLDPVKLA
+185 IMVDLDPNKLA
-196 GKGLSADDVVNT
+196 GKGLSGNDVVNT
-208 LTSQNIIIPAGSAKI
+208 LLAQNVIIPAGSAKI
-223 GDREYDVRLNSSPEA
+223 GTREYDVRLNSSPEA
-238 IATLNDLP
+238 VATLNDLP
-246 IKTVDGVTTYIRDVA
+246 IKTIDGTTVYIRDVA
-261 FVHEGAAVQQNIVRQ
+261 FVHEGAAVQQNVVRQ

-283 IPILKSGAASTLTI
+283 IPILKSGSASTLAI
-297 INGIKK
+297 IDKIKQV
-303 ALPNIKANAP
+303 LPNIQANAP
-313 PGLDIKLLF
+313 PGLNIKLLF

-327 VRNSI
+327 VRASI

-342 AALTALMIL
+342 AGLTALMIL

-363 ATSIPLSILVSIVV
+363 AVSIPLSILVSIIV

-435 ALVATLSICIV
+435 ALVATLAICIV

-469 FAMLASYLLS
+469 FAMLASYILS

-484 TMVMFLLR
+484 TLVMYLLR

-515 EVTQA
+515 EVSQH

-526 LHREQ
+526 LQRQQ
-531 FEKEHPSGTPEEEAE
+531 FEHAHPSGTPEEEAE
-546 EPPTKAEEAAGE
+546 PDSTDAERRAAEG
-558 AITKTWVW
+558 ITKSWVW
-566 RIHTSF
+566 RLHTAF
-572 EHGFEKFRHTYQ
+572 EHQFEKFRATYTS
-584 GALDWALDHR
+584 ALDWALDNR
-594 KLVGCAFAVLFIGSL
+594 KKVVMAFAVLFIGSL
-609 GLYPLIG
+609 GLYPFIG
-616 ENFFPTVDA
+616 QNFFPTVDA
-625 GQLRLHVR
+625 GQLRLHIR
-633 VPTGTRVEETEVR
+633 VPTGTRVEETERR
-646 FRQVEQVIRHV
+646 FRQVEEIIKQVI
-657 IPAKE
+657 PKEE
-662 LDLILD
+662 LDLVLD

-675 SINLLLSD
+675 PINLLLSD

-695 VSMKEDHGPTAGY
+695 VSMHEEHGPTGEY
-708 INQIRAELKQKY
+708 IEEIRRQIHKQY
-720 PDLTVFFQPADIVNQ
+720 PDLVIFFQPADIVNQ
-735 TLNFGLPAPIDIQIT
+735 TLNFGLPAPIDIQVT
-750 GRNVPANHALAEKM
+750 GRDKAANQR
-764 EKEIAGI
+764 IAGELKKKVDKVSGI
-771 PGVVDAFVY
+771 VDAFIY
-780 QKFDQPQIRLD
+780 QAFDQPQIRLD
-791 IDRVRAQQAGLAQRD
+791 IDRVRAQQAGLTQRD
-806 IANNVLVNL
+806 IANNVLVSL

-821 NPNQWLNPQNGVNYQ
+821 TPNQWLNPQNGVNYT

-843 SQLATLDEL
+843 SQIANLDQL
-852 GNITVTGAN
+852 GDITVTGSA

-866 LLTSFAKVRRTS
+866 LLTSFAQVRRTS

-885 YNIQRTVDIYASVS
+885 YNIQRTVDLYASVS
-899 GRDLGGVANDIRAVM
+899 QRDLGGVSTDV
-914 DKYRKDTKNLPKGTT
+914 RKIIAEAQKNAPKGTT
-929 LVLRG
+929 IILRG
-934 QAESM
+934 QSESM
-939 RTSFVGLE
+939 RTSFIG
-947 LGLLG
+947 LGLGVAG
-952 AIVLVY
+952 AILLVY

-984 ILWMLFVTQTTLS
+984 ILWMLFITQTTLS

-1032 APRDAALDAG
+1032 DPRDAALDAG

-1066 LGEGGE
+1066 MGEGGE
-1072 QNAPLGRAVIGGLM
+1072 QNAPLGRAVIGGLT

-1092 LFFVPIMFSFFKERE
+1092 LFFVPIMFSYLKKKE
-1107 EKSEAEAKAE
+1107 EKPAEARAE
-1117 ANAVPEPQAA
+1117 AQVA

>member
-1 MWIVRLALSRPYT
+1 MWIVRLALARPYT

-19 LLILI
+19 LLILV
-24 GGILTIRQMAVDIF
+24 GGGLTIQRMAVDIF
-38 PDIPIPVVGIVW
+38 PDIPIPVVGVVW
-50 TYSGIAP
+50 GYSGISP

-62 RVVIPVERA
+62 RIIVPVERA

-83 SQSLKGIGLIKVFFQ
+83 SQSLKGVGLIKVFFQ
-98 PGTNPDAGVA
+98 PGSNPDAGVA
-108 QLTAINQTLLRT
+108 QLTAITQTLLRA
-120 LPPGI
+120 LPAGI

-157 AANSFIRPGL
+157 AANAFIRPGL
-167 AVVPGASVL
+167 AVVQGASVL

-185 VMVDLDPVKLA
+185 IMVDLDPDKLA
-196 GKGLSADDVVNT
+196 GRNLSGNDVVT
-208 LTSQNIIIPAGSAKI
+208 ALLAQNLIIPAGSAKI
-223 GDREYDVRLNSSPEA
+223 GDREYDVKLNSSPEA

-246 IKTVDGVTTYIRDVA
+246 IKTVDGTTTYIRDVA
-261 FVHEGAAVQQNIVRQ
+261 FVHEGAAVQTNIVRQ

-283 IPILKSGAASTLTI
+283 IPILKSGAASTLDI
-297 INGIKK
+297 IDKIKK
-303 ALPNIKANAP
+303 ALPNIQANAP
-313 PGLDIKLLF
+313 PALNIKLLF

-327 VRNSI
+327 VRASI
-332 KGVIIEASIA
+332 KGVIIEACIA

-363 ATSIPLSILVSIVV
+363 ATSIPLSILVSIIV

-407 IENIHRNMGQKKGL
+407 IENIHRNMGMKKLL

-435 ALVATLSICIV
+435 ALVATLAICIV

-469 FAMLASYLLS
+469 FAMLASYILS

-484 TMVMFLLR
+484 TLVMYLLR
-492 KELPIYHAQEEEEV
+492 KELPIYHAQTEPDL
-506 PSAHFRNGR
+506 PSQLVRNGQP
-515 EVTQA
+515 VSQV
-520 ERDLAR
+520 ERDLER
-526 LHREQ
+526 IRREQ
-531 FEKEHPSGTPEEEAE
+531 FEKAHPSGTAAEEAE
-546 EPPTKAEEAAGE
+546 DEITDDERRAGE

-566 RIHTSF
+566 KLHKGF
-572 EHGFEKFRHTYQ
+572 EHQFEKFRGGY
-584 GALDWALDHR
+584 GKALDWALTNR
-594 KLVGCAFAVLFIGSL
+594 PKVVLAFVVLFVGSL
-609 GLYPLIG
+609 GLFPLIG
-616 ENFFPTVDA
+616 QNFFPTVDA

-646 FRQVEQVIRHV
+646 FRQVENVIRSV
-657 IPAKE
+657 IPADE
-662 LDLILD
+662 LDLVLD
-668 NIGLPAI
+668 NIGLPVI
-675 SINLLLSD
+675 PINLLLSD

-695 VSMKEDHGPTAGY
+695 VSMKEEHGPTADY
-708 INQIRAELKQKY
+708 INEIRRRIHQQY
-720 PDLTVFFQPADIVNQ
+720 PDLTIFFQPADIVNQ
-735 TLNFGLPAPIDIQIT
+735 TLNFGLPAPIDIQVI
-750 GRNVPANHALAEKM
+750 GRDKLANQR
-764 EKEIAGI
+764 IAGEIKEKIVKI
-771 PGVVDAFVY
+771 PGLVDAFVY
-780 QKFDQPQIRLD
+780 QAFDQPQLRLD
-791 IDRVRAQQAGLAQRD
+791 IDRVRAQEAGLSQRD

-821 NPNQWLNPQNGVNYQ
+821 SPNQWLNPTTGVSYT

-843 SQLATLDEL
+843 RALSTLDEV
-852 GNITVTGAN
+852 GNIGVTGAG
-861 QPNPQ
+861 QAQTQ
-866 LLTSFAKVRRTS
+866 LLSSFATVRRTQS
-878 TTAVASD
+878 LAVVSD
-885 YNIQRTVDIYASVS
+885 YNIQRTVDLYASVS
-899 GRDLGGVANDIRAVM
+899 GRDLGGVSKDIRKILAETE
-914 DKYRKDTKNLPKGTT
+914 KTLPKGTT
-929 LVLRG
+929 LALRG
-934 QAESM
+934 QADSM
-939 RTSFVGLE
+939 RTSFTG
-947 LGLLG
+947 LGLGLAG

-958 LLMAVNF
+958 LLMVVNF
-965 QSWLDP
+965 QSWMDP

-1014 SILLVTFANERRE
+1014 SILLVTFANERRD

-1032 APRDAALDAG
+1032 SPRDAALDAG

-1066 LGEGGE
+1066 MGEGGE

-1092 LFFVPIMFSFFKERE
+1092 LFFVPIMFSYLK
-1107 EKSEAEAKAE
+1107 KAKPVAT
-1117 ANAVPEPQAA
+1117 AQA

>member
-1 MWIVRLALSRPYT
+1 MWIVRLALARPYT

-24 GGILTIRQMAVDIF
+24 GGVLTIQRMAVDIF
-38 PDIPIPVVGIVW
+38 PDIPIPVVGVVW
-50 TYSGIAP
+50 TYAGISP

-62 RVVIPVERA
+62 RVVIPNERA
-71 ITTTVNNVEHQE
+71 FTTTVNNIEHIE

-98 PGTNPDAGVA
+98 PGASPDAGVA
-108 QLTAINQTLLRT
+108 QLTAITQTLLRV

-157 AANSFIRPGL
+157 AANAFIRPGL
-167 AVVPGASVL
+167 AVVQGASVL

-185 VMVDLDPVKLA
+185 VMVDLDPQKLA
-196 GKGLSADDVVNT
+196 GKGLSANDVVAA
-208 LTSQNIIIPAGSAKI
+208 LTSQNLTVPAGSAKI
-223 GDREYDVRLNSSPEA
+223 GNREYDVKLNSSPEA

-246 IKTVDGVTTYIRDVA
+246 IKEVNGTTIYIRDVA
-261 FVHEGAAVQQNIVRQ
+261 FVHEGAAVQTNIVRQ

-283 IPILKSGAASTLTI
+283 IPILKSGSASTLAI
-297 INGIKK
+297 IDKIKQV
-303 ALPNIKANAP
+303 LPNIQANAP

-327 VRNSI
+327 VRASI

-342 AALTALMIL
+342 AALTGLMIL

-363 ATSIPLSILVSIVV
+363 ATSIPLSILVSIIV
-377 MNILGQTLNIMTLGG
+377 MNIVGQTLNIMTLGG

-435 ALVATLSICIV
+435 ALVATLAICIV

-469 FAMLASYLLS
+469 FAMLASYILS

-484 TMVMFLLR
+484 TLVMYLLR
-492 KELPIYHAQEEEEV
+492 KELPIYHAQPEDEV

-515 EVTQA
+515 EVTQG

-531 FEKEHPSGTPEEEAE
+531 FEREHPSGTAEEEAE
-546 EPPTKAEEAAGE
+546 VPITDAERRASEG
-558 AITKTWVW
+558 ITRSLVW
-566 RIHTSF
+566 RIHTAF
-572 EHGFEKFRHTYQ
+572 EHKFERFRGSYTA
-584 GALDWALDHR
+584 ALDWALSNR
-594 KLVGCAFAVLFIGSL
+594 PLVVAAFAVLFVGSL

-616 ENFFPTVDA
+616 QNFFPTVDA

-633 VPTGTRVEETEVR
+633 VPTGTRVEETERR
-646 FRQVEQVIRHV
+646 FRQVEGVIKQV
-657 IPAKE
+657 IPAEE
-662 LDLILD
+662 LDLVLD
-668 NIGLPAI
+668 NIGLPVVP
-675 SINLLLSD
+675 INLLLSD

-695 VSMKEDHGPTAGY
+695 VSMKEEHGPTGAY
-708 INQIRAELKQKY
+708 IERIRRAIHRQY
-720 PDLTVFFQPADIVNQ
+720 PDLIIFFQPADIVNQ
-735 TLNFGLPAPIDIQIT
+735 TLNFGLPAPIDIQVT
-750 GRNVPANHALAEKM
+750 GRDKAANQR
-764 EKEIAGI
+764 IAGELKLKI
-771 PGVVDAFVY
+771 DKVQGVVDAFVY
-780 QKFDQPQIRLD
+780 QAFDQPQLRLD

-821 NPNQWLNPQNGVNYQ
+821 SPNQWLNTQTGVNYT

-843 SQLATLDEL
+843 SQLANINEL
-852 GNITVTGAN
+852 GNITVTGPG
-861 QPNPQ
+861 QPVPQ
-866 LLTSFAKVRRTS
+866 LLTNFAQLRRTS

-885 YNIQRTVDIYASVS
+885 YNIQRTVDLYASVS
-899 GRDLGGVANDIRAVM
+899 GRDLGGVSTDVRSIIAEAE
-914 DKYRKDTKNLPKGTT
+914 KHLPKGTT
-929 LVLRG
+929 IVLRG

-939 RTSFVGLE
+939 RTSFIG
-947 LGLLG
+947 LGLGVAG
-952 AIVLVY
+952 AILLVY

-1032 APRDAALDAG
+1032 SPRDAALDAG

-1066 LGEGGE
+1066 MGEGGE

-1092 LFFVPIMFSFFKERE
+1092 LFFVPIMFSYLKKKE
-1107 EKSEAEAKAE
+1107 EAPAAAE
-1117 ANAVPEPQAA
+1117 TEPQAQAA

>member
-1 MWIVRLALSRPYT
+1 MWIVRLALARPYT

-24 GGILTIRQMAVDIF
+24 GGVLTIQRMAVDIF

-62 RVVIPVERA
+62 RIVIPNERA
-71 ITTTVNNVEHQE
+71 FTTTVNNIEHIE

-98 PGTNPDAGVA
+98 PGADPDAGVA
-108 QLTAINQTLLRT
+108 QLTAITQTLLRV

-132 YSASNVPIAQTSLSS
+132 YSASNVPIAQVSLSS

-157 AANSFIRPGL
+157 AANAFIRPGL
-167 AVVPGASVL
+167 AVVQGASVL

-185 VMVDLDPVKLA
+185 VMIDLDPEKLA
-196 GKGLSADDVVNT
+196 GKGLSGDDVVNT
-208 LTSQNIIIPAGSAKI
+208 LIAQNVIVPAGTAKI
-223 GDREYDVRLNSSPEA
+223 GTREYDVKLNSSPEA
-238 IATLNDLP
+238 VATLNDLP
-246 IKTVDGVTTYIRDVA
+246 IKTIDGTTVYIRDVA
-261 FVHEGAAVQQNIVRQ
+261 FVHEGAAVQANIVRQ

-283 IPILKSGAASTLTI
+283 IPILKSGAASTLAI
-297 INGIKK
+297 IDKIKQV
-303 ALPNIKANAP
+303 LPNIQANAP
-313 PGLDIKLLF
+313 AGLNIKLLF

-327 VRNSI
+327 VRASI

-342 AALTALMIL
+342 AGLTALMIL

-363 ATSIPLSILVSIVV
+363 AISIPLSIMVSIIV

-435 ALVATLSICIV
+435 ALVATLAICIV

-469 FAMLASYLLS
+469 FAMLASYILS

-484 TMVMFLLR
+484 TMVMYLLR

-515 EVTQA
+515 EVSQP

-526 LHREQ
+526 LQRTQ
-531 FEKEHPSGTPEEEAE
+531 FEHAHPSGTPEEEAE
-546 EPPTKAEEAAGE
+546 PDITDAERRAGE
-558 AITKTWVW
+558 GITKSWIW
-566 RIHTSF
+566 RLHMAF
-572 EHGFEKFRHTYQ
+572 EHQFEKFRGTYT
-584 GALDWALDHR
+584 GALDWALDNR
-594 KLVGCAFAVLFIGSL
+594 KKVVMAFAVLFIGSL
-609 GLYPLIG
+609 GLYPFIG
-616 ENFFPTVDA
+616 QNFFPTVDA

-633 VPTGTRVEETEVR
+633 VPTGTRVEETERR
-646 FRQVEQVIRHV
+646 FRQVEEIIKKV
-657 IPAKE
+657 IPAEE
-662 LDLILD
+662 LDLVLD
-668 NIGLPAI
+668 NIGLPAVP
-675 SINLLLSD
+675 INLILSD

-695 VSMKEDHGPTAGY
+695 VSMHEDHGPTGAY
-708 INQIRAELKQKY
+708 IEEIRRQIRKQY
-720 PDLTVFFQPADIVNQ
+720 PDLIIFFQPADIVNQ
-735 TLNFGLPAPIDIQIT
+735 TLNFGLPAPIDIQVS
-750 GRNVPANHALAEKM
+750 GRDKAANQRIATELKQKVSNVS
-764 EKEIAGI
+764 GI
-771 PGVVDAFVY
+771 VDAFIY
-780 QKFDQPQIRLD
+780 QAFDQPQIRLD

-806 IANNVLVNL
+806 IANNLLVNL

-821 NPNQWLNPQNGVNYQ
+821 NPSQWLNTVTGVNYT

-843 SQLATLDEL
+843 SQLANLDEL
-852 GNITVTGAN
+852 GNITVTGPG

-866 LLTSFAKVRRTS
+866 LLTSFAQLRRTV
-878 TTAVASD
+878 TTSVASD
-885 YNIQRTVDIYASVS
+885 YNIQRTVDLYASVS
-899 GRDLGGVANDIRAVM
+899 QRDLGGVSNDVRQLIAAAQ
-914 DKYRKDTKNLPKGTT
+914 KKAPKGTT
-929 LVLRG
+929 ITLRG
-934 QAESM
+934 QSESM
-939 RTSFVGLE
+939 RTSFIG
-947 LGLLG
+947 LGLGVAG

-984 ILWMLFVTQTTLS
+984 ILWMLFITQTTLS

-1032 APRDAALDAG
+1032 DPRDAALDAG

-1066 LGEGGE
+1066 MGEGGE

-1092 LFFVPIMFSFFKERE
+1092 LFFVPIMFSYLKKKEE
-1107 EKSEAEAKAE
+1107 QSAEVEAEKQA
-1117 ANAVPEPQAA
+1117 QAA

>member
-1 MWIVRLALSRPYT
+1 MWIVRLALARPYT

-24 GGILTIRQMAVDIF
+24 GGVLTIQRMAVDIF
-38 PDIPIPVVGIVW
+38 PDIPIPVVGVIW
-50 TYSGIAP
+50 TYAGIAP

-62 RVVIPVERA
+62 RIVIPNERA
-71 ITTTVNNVEHQE
+71 FTTTVNNIEHIE

-98 PGTNPDAGVA
+98 PGASPDAGVA
-108 QLTAINQTLLRT
+108 QLTAITQTLLRV

-157 AANSFIRPGL
+157 AANAFIRPGL
-167 AVVPGASVL
+167 AVVQGASVL
-176 LPNGGKPKQ
+176 LPNGGKLKQ
-185 VMVDLDPVKLA
+185 VMVDLDPQKLA
-196 GKGLSADDVVNT
+196 GKGLSANDVVNALST
-208 LTSQNIIIPAGSAKI
+208 QNLTVPAGSAKI
-223 GDREYDVRLNSSPEA
+223 GTREYDVKLNSSPEA

-246 IKTVDGVTTYIRDVA
+246 IQTKNGVTTYIRDVA
-261 FVHEGAAVQQNIVRQ
+261 FVHEGSAVQTNIVRQ

-283 IPILKSGAASTLTI
+283 IPILKSGSASTLAI
-297 INGIKK
+297 IDKIKQV
-303 ALPNIKANAP
+303 LPNIQANAP
-313 PGLDIKLLF
+313 PGLNIKLLF

-327 VRNSI
+327 VRASI

-342 AALTALMIL
+342 AALTGLMIL

-363 ATSIPLSILVSIVV
+363 ATSIPLSILVSIIV
-377 MNILGQTLNIMTLGG
+377 MNIVGQTLNIMTLGG

-407 IENIHRNMGQKKGL
+407 IENIHRNMGQKKLL

-435 ALVATLSICIV
+435 ALVATLAICIV

-469 FAMLASYLLS
+469 FAMLASYILS

-484 TMVMFLLR
+484 TLVMYLLR
-492 KELPIYHAQEEEEV
+492 KELPIYHAQEENEV
-506 PSAHFRNGR
+506 PSAHFRNGH
-515 EVTQA
+515 EVTQG

-531 FEKEHPSGTPEEEAE
+531 FEKEHPSGTPAEEAE
-546 EPPTKAEEAAGE
+546 QGITDAERKASEG
-558 AITKTWVW
+558 IKGSWVW
-566 RIHTSF
+566 RIHEVF
-572 EHGFEKFRHTYQ
+572 EHQFEKFRGSYTA
-584 GALDWALDHR
+584 ALDWALSNR
-594 KLVGCAFAVLFIGSL
+594 PMVVTAFSVLFVGSL

-616 ENFFPTVDA
+616 QNFFPTVDA

-633 VPTGTRVEETEVR
+633 VPTGTRVEETEER
-646 FRQVEQVIRHV
+646 FKQVERVIRQV

-662 LDLILD
+662 LDLVLD
-668 NIGLPAI
+668 NIGLPVVP
-675 SINLLLSD
+675 INLLLSD
-683 NPTIGAGDGEIL
+683 NPTTGAGDGEIL
-695 VSMKEDHGPTAGY
+695 VSMKGDHGPTGEY
-708 INQIRAELKQKY
+708 INEIRRQIHKQY
-720 PDLTVFFQPADIVNQ
+720 PDLIIFFQPADIVNQ
-735 TLNFGLPAPIDIQIT
+735 TLNFGLPAPIDIQVT
-750 GRNVPANHALAEKM
+750 GRDKAANQR
-764 EKEIAGI
+764 IASELKLKIDKIQGI
-771 PGVVDAFVY
+771 VDAFVY
-780 QKFDQPQIRLD
+780 QSFDQPQLRLD

-821 NPNQWLNPQNGVNYQ
+821 TPNQWLNTVTGVNYT

-843 SQLATLDEL
+843 NQLSSINEL
-852 GNITVTGAN
+852 GNITVTGPG
-861 QPNPQ
+861 QPVPQ
-866 LLTSFAKVRRTS
+866 LLTNFAQLRRTA

-885 YNIQRTVDIYASVS
+885 YNIQRTVDLYASVS
-899 GRDLGGVANDIRAVM
+899 GRDLGGVATEVRQIIAAAEKR
-914 DKYRKDTKNLPKGTT
+914 LPKGTT
-929 LVLRG
+929 IVLRG

-939 RTSFVGLE
+939 RTSFIG
-947 LGLLG
+947 LGLGVAG
-952 AIVLVY
+952 AILLVY
-958 LLMAVNF
+958 LLMAINF

-971 LIIITALPGALAG
+971 LIIIMALPGALAG

-1032 APRDAALDAG
+1032 SPRDAALDAG

-1066 LGEGGE
+1066 MGEGGE
-1072 QNAPLGRAVIGGLM
+1072 QNAPLGRAVIGGLL
-1086 LATVTT
+1086 LATGTT
-1092 LFFVPIMFSFFKERE
+1092 LFFVPIMFSYLKKKEE
-1107 EKSEAEAKAE
+1107 QPATAEA
-1117 ANAVPEPQAA
+1117 EPQAQAA

>member
-1 MWIVRLALSRPYT
+1 MWIVRLALARPYT

-24 GGILTIRQMAVDIF
+24 GGVLTIQRMAVDIF

-62 RVVIPVERA
+62 RVVVPVERA
-71 ITTTVNNVEHQE
+71 ITTTVANVEHQE

-98 PGTNPDAGVA
+98 PGSDPDAGVA
-108 QLTAINQTLLRT
+108 QLTAITQTLLRV

-157 AANSFIRPGL
+157 AANAFIRPGL
-167 AVVPGASVL
+167 AVVQGASVL

-185 VMVDLDPVKLA
+185 IMVDLSPEKLA
-196 GKGLSADDVVNT
+196 GKGLSGNDVVNT
-208 LTSQNIIIPAGSAKI
+208 LLAQNVIIPAGSAKI
-223 GDREYDVRLNSSPEA
+223 GSREYDVRLNSSPEA
-238 IATLNDLP
+238 VATLNDLP
-246 IKTVDGVTTYIRDVA
+246 IKTVDGTTVYIRDVA
-261 FVHEGAAVQQNIVRQ
+261 FVHEGAAVQQNVVRQ

-283 IPILKSGAASTLTI
+283 IPILKSGSASTLAI
-297 INGIKK
+297 IDKIKQV
-303 ALPNIKANAP
+303 LPNIQANAP
-313 PGLDIKLLF
+313 PGLNIKLLF

-327 VRNSI
+327 VRASI

-342 AALTALMIL
+342 AGLTALMIL

-363 ATSIPLSILVSIVV
+363 AISIPLSILVSIIV

-435 ALVATLSICIV
+435 ALVATLAICIV

-469 FAMLASYLLS
+469 FAMLASYILS

-484 TMVMFLLR
+484 TLVMYLLR

-515 EVTQA
+515 EVSQH

-526 LHREQ
+526 IQRQQ
-531 FEKEHPSGTPEEEAE
+531 FEHAHPSGSPEEEAE
-546 EPPTKAEEAAGE
+546 EPITEAERKASKG
-558 AITKTWVW
+558 ITESWVW
-566 RIHTSF
+566 RLHTAF
-572 EHGFEKFRHTYQ
+572 EHRFEKFRASYTS
-584 GALDWALDHR
+584 ALDWALDNR
-594 KLVGCAFAVLFIGSL
+594 KKVVIAFSVLFIGSL
-609 GLYPLIG
+609 GLYPFIG
-616 ENFFPTVDA
+616 QNFFPTVDA
-625 GQLRLHVR
+625 GQLRLHIR
-633 VPTGTRVEETEVR
+633 VPTGTRVEETERR
-646 FRQVEQVIRHV
+646 FRQVEEIIKQVI
-657 IPAKE
+657 PKDE
-662 LDLILD
+662 LDLVLD

-675 SINLLLSD
+675 PINLLLSD

-695 VSMKEDHGPTAGY
+695 VSMKEEHGPTGEY
-708 INQIRAELKQKY
+708 IEEIRRQIHKQY
-720 PDLTVFFQPADIVNQ
+720 PDLVIFFQPADIVNQ
-735 TLNFGLPAPIDIQIT
+735 TLNFGLPAPIDIQVT
-750 GRNVPANHALAEKM
+750 GRDKAANQR
-764 EKEIAGI
+764 IAGELKAKVSNVSGI
-771 PGVVDAFVY
+771 VDAFIY
-780 QKFDQPQIRLD
+780 QAFDQPQIRLD
-791 IDRVRAQQAGLAQRD
+791 IDRVRAQQAGLTQRD

-821 NPNQWLNPQNGVNYQ
+821 SPNQWLNPQNGVNYT

-843 SQLATLDEL
+843 SQLANIDEL
-852 GNITVTGAN
+852 GNITVTGAG

-866 LLTSFAKVRRTS
+866 LLTSFTQLRRTA

-885 YNIQRTVDIYASVS
+885 YNIQRTVDLYASVS
-899 GRDLGGVANDIRAVM
+899 QRDLGGVSDDV
-914 DKYRKDTKNLPKGTT
+914 RKIIAEAQKTAPKGTT
-929 LVLRG
+929 IILRG
-934 QAESM
+934 QSESM
-939 RTSFVGLE
+939 RTSFIG
-947 LGLLG
+947 LGLGVAG
-952 AIVLVY
+952 AILLVY

-984 ILWMLFVTQTTLS
+984 ILWMLFITQTTLS

-1027 EEPDL
+1027 EEPELD
-1032 APRDAALDAG
+1032 PRDAALDAG

-1066 LGEGGE
+1066 MGEGGE
-1072 QNAPLGRAVIGGLM
+1072 QNAPLGRAVIGGLT

-1092 LFFVPIMFSFFKERE
+1092 LFFVPIMFSYLKKKEQP
-1107 EKSEAEAKAE
+1107 AEAQ
-1117 ANAVPEPQAA
+1117 PERQTQAA

>member
-1 MWIVRLALSRPYT
+1 MWIVRLALARPYT

-24 GGILTIRQMAVDIF
+24 GGVLTIQRMAVDIF
-38 PDIPIPVVGIVW
+38 PDIPIPVVGVVW
-50 TYSGIAP
+50 TYTGIAP

-62 RVVIPVERA
+62 RVVIPSERA
-71 ITTTVNNVEHQE
+71 FTTTVSNIEHIE

-98 PGTNPDAGVA
+98 PGASPDAGVA
-108 QLTAINQTLLRT
+108 QLTAITQTLLRV

-152 SDLFD
+152 SDLYD
-157 AANSFIRPGL
+157 AANAFIRPGL
-167 AVVPGASVL
+167 AVVQGASVL

-185 VMVDLDPVKLA
+185 VMVDLDPQKLA
-196 GKGLSADDVVNT
+196 GKGLSANDVVNA
-208 LTSQNIIIPAGSAKI
+208 LTTQNLTVPAGSAKI
-223 GDREYDVRLNSSPEA
+223 GNREYDVKLNSSPEA

-246 IKTVDGVTTYIRDVA
+246 IKEVNGTTVYIRDVA
-261 FVHEGAAVQQNIVRQ
+261 FVHEGAAVQTNIVRQ

-283 IPILKSGAASTLTI
+283 IPILKSGAASTLAI
-297 INGIKK
+297 IDKIKQ
-303 ALPNIKANAP
+303 ALPNIQANAP
-313 PGLDIKLLF
+313 PGLNIKLLF

-327 VRNSI
+327 VRASI

-342 AALTALMIL
+342 AALTGLMIL

-363 ATSIPLSILVSIVV
+363 ATSIPLSILVSIIV
-377 MNILGQTLNIMTLGG
+377 MNIVGQTLNIMTLGG

-435 ALVATLSICIV
+435 ALVATLAICIV

-469 FAMLASYLLS
+469 FAMLASYILS

-484 TMVMFLLR
+484 TLVMYLLR

-515 EVTQA
+515 EVTQG

-531 FEKEHPSGTPEEEAE
+531 FEREHPSGTAEEEAE
-546 EPPTKAEEAAGE
+546 VPITDAERRASEG
-558 AITKTWVW
+558 ITQSWVW
-566 RIHTSF
+566 RVHTAF
-572 EHGFEKFRHTYQ
+572 EHQFEKFRGGYTK
-584 GALDWALDHR
+584 ALDWALAHR
-594 KLVGCAFAVLFIGSL
+594 PLVVTAFVVLFVGSL

-616 ENFFPTVDA
+616 QNFFPTVDA
-625 GQLRLHVR
+625 GQLRLHIR
-633 VPTGTRVEETEVR
+633 VPTGTRVEETERR
-646 FRQVEQVIRHV
+646 FRQVEGVIKQV
-657 IPAKE
+657 IPAEE
-662 LDLILD
+662 LDLVLD
-668 NIGLPAI
+668 NIGLPVVP
-675 SINLLLSD
+675 INLLLSD

-695 VSMKEDHGPTAGY
+695 VSMKEEHGPTGEY
-708 INQIRAELKQKY
+708 IERIRREIHRQY
-720 PDLTVFFQPADIVNQ
+720 PDLIIFFQPADIVNQ
-735 TLNFGLPAPIDIQIT
+735 TLNFGLPAPIDIQVT
-750 GRNVPANHALAEKM
+750 GRDRAANQR
-764 EKEIAGI
+764 IAGELKRK
-771 PGVVDAFVY
+771 VDKVQGIVDGFIY
-780 QKFDQPQIRLD
+780 QAFDQPQLRLD

-821 NPNQWLNPQNGVNYQ
+821 SPNQWLNTQTGVNYT

-843 SQLATLDEL
+843 SQLASINEL
-852 GNITVTGAN
+852 GNITVTGPG
-861 QPNPQ
+861 QPVPQ
-866 LLTSFAKVRRTS
+866 LLTNFAQLRRTS

-885 YNIQRTVDIYASVS
+885 YNIQRTVDLYASVS
-899 GRDLGGVANDIRAVM
+899 GRDLGGVATEVRQIIADAE
-914 DKYRKDTKNLPKGTT
+914 KHLPKGTT
-929 LVLRG
+929 IVLRG

-939 RTSFVGLE
+939 RTSFIG
-947 LGLLG
+947 LGLGVAG
-952 AIVLVY
+952 AILLVY

-1027 EEPDL
+1027 EESDL
-1032 APRDAALDAG
+1032 SPRDAALDAG
-1042 FTRLRP
+1042 YTRLRP

-1066 LGEGGE
+1066 MGEGGE

-1092 LFFVPIMFSFFKERE
+1092 LFFVPIMFSYLKKKEE
-1107 EKSEAEAKAE
+1107 SPAEAA
-1117 ANAVPEPQAA
+1117 AEPQTQAA

>member
-1 MWIVRLALSRPYT
+1 MWIVRLALARPYT

-24 GGILTIRQMAVDIF
+24 GGVLTIQRMAVDIF
-38 PDIPIPVVGIVW
+38 PDIPIPVVGVVW
-50 TYSGIAP
+50 TYTGISP

-62 RVVIPVERA
+62 RVVIPNERA
-71 ITTTVNNVEHQE
+71 FTTTVNNIEHIE

-98 PGTNPDAGVA
+98 PGASPDAGVA
-108 QLTAINQTLLRT
+108 QLTAITQTLLRV

-157 AANSFIRPGL
+157 AANAFIRPGL
-167 AVVPGASVL
+167 AVVQGASVL

-185 VMVDLDPVKLA
+185 VMVDLDPQKLA
-196 GKGLSADDVVNT
+196 GKGLSANDVVAA
-208 LTSQNIIIPAGSAKI
+208 LTSQNLTVPAGSAKI
-223 GDREYDVRLNSSPEA
+223 GNREYDVKLNSSPEA

-246 IKTVDGVTTYIRDVA
+246 IKEVNGTTIYIRDVA
-261 FVHEGAAVQQNIVRQ
+261 FVHEGAAVQTNIVRQ

-283 IPILKSGAASTLTI
+283 IPILKSGSASTLAI
-297 INGIKK
+297 IDKIKQV
-303 ALPNIKANAP
+303 LPNIQANAP

-327 VRNSI
+327 VRASI

-342 AALTALMIL
+342 AALTGLMIL

-363 ATSIPLSILVSIVV
+363 ATSIPLSILVSIIV
-377 MNILGQTLNIMTLGG
+377 MNIVGQTLNIMTLGG

-435 ALVATLSICIV
+435 ALVATLAICIV

-469 FAMLASYLLS
+469 FAMLASYILS

-484 TMVMFLLR
+484 TLVMYLLR
-492 KELPIYHAQEEEEV
+492 KELPIYHAQQEDEV

-515 EVTQA
+515 EVTQG

-531 FEKEHPSGTPEEEAE
+531 FEKEHPSGTAEEETEVPITEAE
-546 EPPTKAEEAAGE
+546 RRASEG
-558 AITKTWVW
+558 ITRSWVW
-566 RIHTSF
+566 RIHTAF
-572 EHGFEKFRHTYQ
+572 EHKFEKFRGSYTA
-584 GALDWALDHR
+584 ALDWALSNR
-594 KLVGCAFAVLFIGSL
+594 PMVVTAFAVLFVGSL

-616 ENFFPTVDA
+616 QNFFPTVDA

-633 VPTGTRVEETEVR
+633 VPTGTRVEETERR
-646 FRQVEQVIRHV
+646 FRQVEGVIKQV
-657 IPAKE
+657 IPAEE
-662 LDLILD
+662 LDLVLD
-668 NIGLPAI
+668 NIGLPVVP
-675 SINLLLSD
+675 INLLLSD

-695 VSMKEDHGPTAGY
+695 VSMKEEHGPTGAY
-708 INQIRAELKQKY
+708 IERIRREIHRQY
-720 PDLTVFFQPADIVNQ
+720 PDLIIFFQPADIVNQ
-735 TLNFGLPAPIDIQIT
+735 TLNFGLPAPIDIQVT
-750 GRNVPANHALAEKM
+750 GRDKAANQR
-764 EKEIAGI
+764 IAGELKKKI
-771 PGVVDAFVY
+771 DKVQGVVDAFVY
-780 QKFDQPQIRLD
+780 QAFDQPQLRLD

-821 NPNQWLNPQNGVNYQ
+821 SPNQWLNTQTGVNYT

-843 SQLATLDEL
+843 SQLANINEL
-852 GNITVTGAN
+852 GNITVTGPG
-861 QPNPQ
+861 QPVPQ
-866 LLTSFAKVRRTS
+866 LLTNFAQLRRTS

-885 YNIQRTVDIYASVS
+885 YNIQRTVDLYASVS
-899 GRDLGGVANDIRAVM
+899 GRDLGGVSTDVRQIIAAAE
-914 DKYRKDTKNLPKGTT
+914 KHLPKGTT
-929 LVLRG
+929 IVLRG

-939 RTSFVGLE
+939 RTSFIG
-947 LGLLG
+947 LGLGVAG
-952 AIVLVY
+952 AILLVY

-1032 APRDAALDAG
+1032 SPRDAALDAG

-1066 LGEGGE
+1066 MGEGGE
-1072 QNAPLGRAVIGGLM
+1072 QNAPLGRAVIGGLL

-1092 LFFVPIMFSFFKERE
+1092 LFFVPIMFSYLKKQE
-1107 EKSEAEAKAE
+1107 EKPAEAEAA
-1117 ANAVPEPQAA
+1117 PQAQAA

>member
-1 MWIVRLALSRPYT
+1 MWIVRLALARPYT

-19 LLILI
+19 LLILV
-24 GGILTIRQMAVDIF
+24 GGGLTIQRMAVDIF
-38 PDIPIPVVGIVW
+38 PDIPIPVVGVVW
-50 TYSGIAP
+50 GYSGISP

-62 RVVIPVERA
+62 RIIIPVERA

-83 SQSLKGIGLIKVFFQ
+83 SQSLKGVGLIKVFFQ
-98 PGTNPDAGVA
+98 PGSNPDAGVA
-108 QLTAINQTLLRT
+108 QLTAITQTLLRV
-120 LPPGI
+120 LPQGI

-157 AANSFIRPGL
+157 AANAFIRPGL
-167 AVVPGASVL
+167 AVVQGASVL

-185 VMVDLDPVKLA
+185 IMVDLDPDKLA
-196 GKGLSADDVVNT
+196 GKNLSGNDVVQA
-208 LTSQNIIIPAGSAKI
+208 LLAQNLIIPAGSAKI
-223 GDREYDVRLNSSPEA
+223 GDREYDVKLNSSPEA

-246 IKTVDGVTTYIRDVA
+246 IKTVNGTTTYIRDVA
-261 FVHEGAAVQQNIVRQ
+261 FVHEGAAVQTNIVRQ

-283 IPILKSGAASTLTI
+283 IPILKSGAASTLDI
-297 INGIKK
+297 IDKIKK
-303 ALPNIKANAP
+303 ALPNIQANAP
-313 PGLDIKLLF
+313 PALNIKLLF

-327 VRNSI
+327 VRASI
-332 KGVIIEASIA
+332 KGVIIEACIA

-363 ATSIPLSILVSIVV
+363 ATSIPLSILVSIIM

-407 IENIHRNMGQKKGL
+407 IENIHRNMGMKKLL

-435 ALVATLSICIV
+435 ALVATLAICIV

-469 FAMLASYLLS
+469 FAMLASYILS

-484 TMVMFLLR
+484 TLVMYLLR
-492 KELPIYHAQEEEEV
+492 KELPIYHAQEEPDL
-506 PSAHFRNGR
+506 PSLNQRDGKP
-515 EVTQA
+515 VSKI
-520 ERDLAR
+520 ERDLEHIR
-526 LHREQ
+526 REQ
-531 FEKEHPSGTPEEEAE
+531 YEKAHPSGTPEEEAE
-546 EPPTKAEEAAGE
+546 DEITDSEREAGQ
-558 AITKTWVW
+558 AITQTWVW
-566 RIHTSF
+566 KLHKGF
-572 EHGFEKFRHTYQ
+572 EHQFEKFRAVYG
-584 GALDWALDHR
+584 GALDWALSNR
-594 KLVGCAFAVLFIGSL
+594 PKVILAFMVLFIGSL
-609 GLYPLIG
+609 GLFPLIG
-616 ENFFPTVDA
+616 QNFFPTVDA

-646 FRQVEQVIRHV
+646 FRQVEKVIREV
-657 IPAKE
+657 IPADE
-662 LDLILD
+662 LDLVLD
-668 NIGLPAI
+668 NIGLPVI
-675 SINLLLSD
+675 PINLLLSD

-695 VSMKEDHGPTAGY
+695 VSMKEEHGPTGEY
-708 INQIRAELKQKY
+708 INEIRRQLHKQY
-720 PDLTVFFQPADIVNQ
+720 PDLTIFFQPADIVNQ
-735 TLNFGLPAPIDIQIT
+735 TLNFGLPAPIDIQVI
-750 GRNVPANHALAEKM
+750 GRDKM
-764 EKEIAGI
+764 TNQRIAGEIKEKIVKI
-771 PGVVDAFVY
+771 PGLVDAFVY
-780 QKFDQPQIRLD
+780 QAFDQPQLRLD
-791 IDRVRAQQAGLAQRD
+791 IDRVRAQEAGLSQRD

-815 SSSTQT
+815 SSSSQT
-821 NPNQWLNPQNGVNYQ
+821 SPSQWLNPATGVSYQ

-843 SQLATLDEL
+843 RALSTLDEV
-852 GNITVTGAN
+852 GSIGVTGAG
-861 QPNPQ
+861 QAQAQ
-866 LLTSFAKVRRTS
+866 LLSNFATVRRTQAL
-878 TTAVASD
+878 AVVSD
-885 YNIQRTVDIYASVS
+885 YNIQRTVDVYASVS
-899 GRDLGGVANDIRAVM
+899 GRDLGGVSKDIRKILA
-914 DKYRKDTKNLPKGTT
+914 DTEKTLPKGTT
-929 LVLRG
+929 LALRG
-934 QAESM
+934 QADSM
-939 RTSFVGLE
+939 RTSFAG
-947 LGLLG
+947 LGLGLAG
-952 AIVLVY
+952 AIILVY
-958 LLMAVNF
+958 LLMVVNF
-965 QSWLDP
+965 QSWMDP

-1032 APRDAALDAG
+1032 SPRDAALDAG

-1066 LGEGGE
+1066 MGEGGE

-1092 LFFVPIMFSFFKERE
+1092 LFFVPIMFSYLK
-1107 EKSEAEAKAE
+1107 KPAPVKAE
-1117 ANAVPEPQAA
+1117 TA

>member
-1 MWIVRLALSRPYT
+1 MWIVRLALARPYT
-14 FVVMA
+14 FVVMS

-24 GGILTIRQMAVDIF
+24 GGILTIQRMAVDIF

-50 TYSGIAP
+50 TYNGIAP

-62 RVVIPVERA
+62 RIVVPVERA
-71 ITTTVNNVEHQE
+71 ITTTVSNVEHQE

-98 PGTNPDAGVA
+98 PGSNPDAGVA
-108 QLTAINQTLLRT
+108 QLTAITQTLLRV

-157 AANSFIRPGL
+157 AANAFIRPGL
-167 AVVPGASVL
+167 AVVQGASVL

-185 VMVDLDPVKLA
+185 IMVDLDPDKLA
-196 GKGLSADDVVNT
+196 GKGLSGNDVVNT
-208 LTSQNIIIPAGSAKI
+208 LLAQNVIIPAGSAKI
-223 GDREYDVRLNSSPEA
+223 GTREYDVRLNSSPEA

-246 IKTVDGVTTYIRDVA
+246 IKTTADGTTVYIRDVA

-283 IPILKSGAASTLTI
+283 IPILKSGSASTLAI
-297 INGIKK
+297 IDKIKK
-303 ALPNIKANAP
+303 ALPNIQANAP
-313 PGLDIKLLF
+313 PGLNIKLLF

-327 VRNSI
+327 VRASI

-342 AALTALMIL
+342 AGLTALMIL

-363 ATSIPLSILVSIVV
+363 AISIPLSILVSIIV

-469 FAMLASYLLS
+469 FAMLASYILS

-484 TMVMFLLR
+484 TLVMYLLR

-506 PSAHFRNGR
+506 PSARFRDGR
-515 EVTQA
+515 EVPQH

-526 LHREQ
+526 LQREQ
-531 FEKEHPSGTPEEEAE
+531 FERLHPSGTPEEEAE
-546 EPPTKAEEAAGE
+546 PAITEEEKQAGV
-558 AITKTWVW
+558 AITKSWVW
-566 RIHTSF
+566 RIHTGF
-572 EHGFEKFRHTYQ
+572 EHGFEKFRATYT
-584 GALDWALDHR
+584 GALDWALDNR
-594 KLVGCAFAVLFIGSL
+594 KKVVTAFAVLFIGSL

-616 ENFFPTVDA
+616 QNFFPTVDA
-625 GQLRLHVR
+625 GQLRLHIR
-633 VPTGTRVEETEVR
+633 VPTGTRVETTEQR
-646 FRQVEQVIRHV
+646 FRQVEEVIKQVI
-657 IPAKE
+657 PKNE
-662 LDLILD
+662 LDLVLD

-675 SINLLLSD
+675 PINLLLSD

-695 VSMKEDHGPTAGY
+695 VSMKEDHGPTGEY
-708 INQIRAELKQKY
+708 IEEIRRRIHKQY
-720 PDLTVFFQPADIVNQ
+720 PDLVIFFQPADIVNQ
-735 TLNFGLPAPIDIQIT
+735 TLNFGLPAPIDIQVT
-750 GRNVPANHALAEKM
+750 GRDKAANQR
-764 EKEIAGI
+764 IAGQVI
-771 PGVVDAFVY
+771 KRVSAVSGVVDAFVY
-780 QKFDQPQIRLD
+780 QAFDQPQIRLD
-791 IDRVRAQQAGLAQRD
+791 IDRVRAQQAGLTQRD

-821 NPNQWLNPQNGVNYQ
+821 SPNQWLNPQNGVNYT

-843 SQLATLDEL
+843 RDLANLDEL
-852 GNITVTGAN
+852 GNITVTGAA

-866 LLTSFAKVRRTS
+866 LLTNFAQIRRTE

-885 YNIQRTVDIYASVS
+885 YNIQRTVDVYASVS
-899 GRDLGGVANDIRAVM
+899 QRDLGGVSDDV
-914 DKYRKDTKNLPKGTT
+914 RKIIADEQKKAPKGTT
-929 LVLRG
+929 IILRG
-934 QAESM
+934 QSESM
-939 RTSFVGLE
+939 RTSFIG
-947 LGLLG
+947 LGLGVAG
-952 AIVLVY
+952 AILLVY

-984 ILWMLFVTQTTLS
+984 ILWMLFITQTTLS

-1032 APRDAALDAG
+1032 HPRDAALDAG
-1042 FTRLRP
+1042 YTRLRP

-1066 LGEGGE
+1066 MGEGGE

-1092 LFFVPIMFSFFKERE
+1092 LFFVPIMFSYLKKKE
-1107 EKSEAEAKAE
+1107 EKPTENQPAAQ
-1117 ANAVPEPQAA
+1117 PELQAA

>member
-1 MWIVRLALSRPYT
+1 MWIVRLALARPYT

-24 GGILTIRQMAVDIF
+24 GGVLTIQRMAVDIF

-62 RVVIPVERA
+62 RIVVPVERA
-71 ITTTVNNVEHQE
+71 ITTTVSNVEHQE

-98 PGTNPDAGVA
+98 PGSDPDAGVA
-108 QLTAINQTLLRT
+108 QLTAISQTLLRV

-157 AANSFIRPGL
+157 AANAFIRPGL
-167 AVVPGASVL
+167 AVVQGASVL

-185 VMVDLDPVKLA
+185 IMVDLDPNKLA
-196 GKGLSADDVVNT
+196 GKGLSGNDVVNT
-208 LTSQNIIIPAGSAKI
+208 LLAQNVIIPAGSAKI
-223 GDREYDVRLNSSPEA
+223 GTREYDVRLNSSPEA
-238 IATLNDLP
+238 VATLNDLP
-246 IKTVDGVTTYIRDVA
+246 IKTTPDGTTVYIRDVA
-261 FVHEGAAVQQNIVRQ
+261 FVHEGAAVQQNVVRQ

-283 IPILKSGAASTLTI
+283 IPILKSGSASTLAI
-297 INGIKK
+297 IDKIKQV
-303 ALPNIKANAP
+303 LPNIQANAP
-313 PGLDIKLLF
+313 PGLNIKLLF

-327 VRNSI
+327 VRASI

-342 AALTALMIL
+342 AGLTALMIL

-363 ATSIPLSILVSIVV
+363 AISIPLSILVSIIV

-435 ALVATLSICIV
+435 ALVATLAICIV

-469 FAMLASYLLS
+469 FAMLASYILS

-484 TMVMFLLR
+484 TLVMYLLR

-515 EVTQA
+515 EVTQH

-526 LHREQ
+526 IQRQQ
-531 FEKEHPSGTPEEEAE
+531 FEHAHPSGTPEEEAE
-546 EPPTKAEEAAGE
+546 PDSTDAERRAAEG
-558 AITKTWVW
+558 ITKSWVW
-566 RIHTSF
+566 RLHTAF
-572 EHGFEKFRHTYQ
+572 EHQFEKFRATYT
-584 GALDWALDHR
+584 GALDWALDNR
-594 KLVGCAFAVLFIGSL
+594 KKVVTAFAVLFIGSL
-609 GLYPLIG
+609 GLYPFIG
-616 ENFFPTVDA
+616 QNFFPTVDA
-625 GQLRLHVR
+625 GQLRLHIR
-633 VPTGTRVEETEVR
+633 VPTGTRVEETERR
-646 FRQVEQVIRHV
+646 FRQVEEIIKQVI
-657 IPAKE
+657 PKDE
-662 LDLILD
+662 LDLVLD

-675 SINLLLSD
+675 PINLLLSD

-695 VSMKEDHGPTAGY
+695 VSMKEEHGPTGEY
-708 INQIRAELKQKY
+708 IEEIRHQIHKQY
-720 PDLTVFFQPADIVNQ
+720 PDLVIFFQPADIVNQ
-735 TLNFGLPAPIDIQIT
+735 TLNFGLPAPIDIQVT
-750 GRNVPANHALAEKM
+750 GRDKAANQR
-764 EKEIAGI
+764 IAGELKAKVDKVSGI
-771 PGVVDAFVY
+771 VDAFIY
-780 QKFDQPQIRLD
+780 QAFDQPQIRLD
-791 IDRVRAQQAGLAQRD
+791 IDRVRAQQAGLTQRD

-821 NPNQWLNPQNGVNYQ
+821 TPNQWLNPQNGVNYT

-843 SQLATLDEL
+843 SQLANLDQL
-852 GNITVTGAN
+852 GNITVTGAT

-866 LLTSFAKVRRTS
+866 LLTSFAQLRRTE

-885 YNIQRTVDIYASVS
+885 YNIQRTVDLYASVS
-899 GRDLGGVANDIRAVM
+899 QRDLGGVSNDV
-914 DKYRKDTKNLPKGTT
+914 RKIIAEAQKNAPKGTT
-929 LVLRG
+929 IILRG
-934 QAESM
+934 QSESM
-939 RTSFVGLE
+939 RTSFIG
-947 LGLLG
+947 LGLGVAG
-952 AIVLVY
+952 AILLVY

-984 ILWMLFVTQTTLS
+984 ILWMLFITQTTLS

-1027 EEPDL
+1027 EEPELD
-1032 APRDAALDAG
+1032 PRDAALDAG

-1066 LGEGGE
+1066 MGEGGE
-1072 QNAPLGRAVIGGLM
+1072 QNAPLGRAVIGGLT

-1092 LFFVPIMFSFFKERE
+1092 LFFVPIMFSYLKKKEE
-1107 EKSEAEAKAE
+1107 QPTEVEAEA
-1117 ANAVPEPQAA
+1117 QAA

>member
-1 MWIVRLALSRPYT
+1 MWIVRLALARPYT
-14 FVVMA
+14 FVVMS

-24 GGILTIRQMAVDIF
+24 GGVLTIQRMAVDIF

-50 TYSGIAP
+50 AYSGIAP

-62 RVVIPVERA
+62 RIVTPTERA
-71 ITTTVNNVEHQE
+71 ITTTVSNVEHQE

-98 PGTNPDAGVA
+98 PGSDPDAGVA
-108 QLTAINQTLLRT
+108 QLTAITQTLLRV

-157 AANSFIRPGL
+157 AANAFIRPGL
-167 AVVPGASVL
+167 AVVQGASVL

-185 VMVDLDPVKLA
+185 IMVDLDPEKLA
-196 GKGLSADDVVNT
+196 GKGLSGNDVVNT
-208 LTSQNIIIPAGSAKI
+208 LLAQNVIIPAGSAKI
-223 GDREYDVRLNSSPEA
+223 GTREYDVRLNSSPEA
-238 IATLNDLP
+238 VATLNDLP
-246 IKTVDGVTTYIRDVA
+246 IKTTPDGTTVYIRDVA
-261 FVHEGAAVQQNIVRQ
+261 FVHEGAAVQQNVVRQ

-283 IPILKSGAASTLTI
+283 IPILKSGSASTLAI
-297 INGIKK
+297 IDKIKQV
-303 ALPNIKANAP
+303 LPNIQANAP
-313 PGLDIKLLF
+313 AGLNIKLLF

-327 VRNSI
+327 VRASI

-342 AALTALMIL
+342 AGLTALMIL

-363 ATSIPLSILVSIVV
+363 AISIPLSILVSIIV

-469 FAMLASYLLS
+469 FAMLASYILS

-484 TMVMFLLR
+484 TLVMYLLR
-492 KELPIYHAQEEEEV
+492 KELPIYHAQEEDEV

-515 EVTQA
+515 EVSQH

-526 LHREQ
+526 LQRQQ
-531 FEKEHPSGTPEEEAE
+531 FEHAHPSGTPEEEAE
-546 EPPTKAEEAAGE
+546 EPITDAERRASEG
-558 AITKTWVW
+558 ITKSWVW
-566 RIHTSF
+566 RIHEGF
-572 EHGFEKFRHTYQ
+572 EHGFEKFRAVYT
-584 GALDWALDHR
+584 GALDWALDNR
-594 KLVGCAFAVLFIGSL
+594 KKMVTAFAVLFIGSL
-609 GLYPLIG
+609 GLYPFIG
-616 ENFFPTVDA
+616 QNFFPTVDA
-625 GQLRLHVR
+625 GQLRLHIR
-633 VPTGTRVEETEVR
+633 VPTGTRIEETERR
-646 FRQVEQVIRHV
+646 FRQVEEIIKQVI
-657 IPAKE
+657 PKDE
-662 LDLILD
+662 LDLVLD
-668 NIGLPAI
+668 NIGLPAVP
-675 SINLLLSD
+675 INLILSD

-695 VSMKEDHGPTAGY
+695 VSMHEEHGPTGEY
-708 INQIRAELKQKY
+708 IEEIRRQIHKQY
-720 PDLTVFFQPADIVNQ
+720 PDLIIFFQPADIVNQ
-735 TLNFGLPAPIDIQIT
+735 TLNFGLPAPIDIQVS
-750 GRNVPANHALAEKM
+750 GRDKAANQRIAEELKG
-764 EKEIAGI
+764 KVSAVSGI
-771 PGVVDAFVY
+771 VDAFIY
-780 QKFDQPQIRLD
+780 QAFDQPQIRLD
-791 IDRVRAQQAGLAQRD
+791 IDRVRAQQAGLTQRD

-821 NPNQWLNPQNGVNYQ
+821 NPNQWLNPQNGVNYT

-843 SQLATLDEL
+843 RDLSTVDEL
-852 GNITVTGAN
+852 GGITVTGAT

-866 LLTSFAKVRRTS
+866 LLTSFAQLRRTE

-885 YNIQRTVDIYASVS
+885 YNIQRTVDLYASVS
-899 GRDLGGVANDIRAVM
+899 QRDLGGVSNDVRQLIAEAQQ
-914 DKYRKDTKNLPKGTT
+914 KAPKGTT
-929 LVLRG
+929 ITLRG
-934 QAESM
+934 QSESM
-939 RTSFVGLE
+939 RTSFIG
-947 LGLLG
+947 LGLGVAG
-952 AIVLVY
+952 AILLVY

-984 ILWMLFVTQTTLS
+984 ILWMLFITQTTLS

-1027 EEPDL
+1027 EEPELD
-1032 APRDAALDAG
+1032 PRDAALDAG
-1042 FTRLRP
+1042 YTRLRP

-1066 LGEGGE
+1066 MGEGGE
-1072 QNAPLGRAVIGGLM
+1072 QNAPLGRAVIGGLI

-1092 LFFVPIMFSFFKERE
+1092 LFFVPIMFSYLKKKEE
-1107 EKSEAEAKAE
+1107 QPAEAQ
-1117 ANAVPEPQAA
+1117 PEPQAQAA

>member
-1 MWIVRLALSRPYT
+1 MWIVRLALARPYT

-19 LLILI
+19 LLILV
-24 GGILTIRQMAVDIF
+24 GGALTIQRMAVDIF
-38 PDIPIPVVGIVW
+38 PDIPIPVVGVVW
-50 TYSGIAP
+50 GYSGISP

-62 RVVIPVERA
+62 RIIVPVERA

-83 SQSLKGIGLIKVFFQ
+83 SQSLKGVGLIKVFFQ

-108 QLTAINQTLLRT
+108 QVTAITQTLLRA

-157 AANSFIRPGL
+157 AANAFIRPGL
-167 AVVPGASVL
+167 AVVQGASVL

-185 VMVDLDPVKLA
+185 IMVDLDPDKLA
-196 GKGLSADDVVNT
+196 GKNLSGNDVVT
-208 LTSQNIIIPAGSAKI
+208 ALLAQNLIIPAGSAKI
-223 GDREYDVRLNSSPEA
+223 GDREYDVKLNSSPEA
-238 IATLNDLP
+238 IATLNDP
-246 IKTVDGVTTYIRDVA
+246 PVRTVNGTTVYIRDVA
-261 FVHEGAAVQQNIVRQ
+261 FVHEGAAVQTNIVRQ

-283 IPILKSGAASTLTI
+283 IPILKSGAASTLDI
-297 INGIKK
+297 IDKIKK
-303 ALPNIKANAP
+303 ALPNVQANAP
-313 PGLDIKLLF
+313 PGLNIKLLF

-327 VRNSI
+327 VRASI
-332 KGVIIEASIA
+332 KGVVVEACIA
-342 AALTALMIL
+342 AALTGLMIL
-351 LFLGSWRSTLII
+351 LFLGSWRSTIII
-363 ATSIPLSILVSIVV
+363 ATSIPLSILVSIIV

-407 IENIHRNMGQKKGL
+407 IENIHRNMGMKKLL
-421 KRSILDGAQQIATP
+421 KRAILDGAQQIATP
-435 ALVATLSICIV
+435 ALVATLAICIV

-469 FAMLASYLLS
+469 FAMLASYILS

-484 TMVMFLLR
+484 TLVMFLLR
-492 KELPIYHAQEEEEV
+492 KELPIYHAQQEPDL
-506 PSAHFRNGR
+506 PSAHVRNGQP
-515 EVTQA
+515 VSQA
-520 ERDLAR
+520 DRDLETIQR
-526 LHREQ
+526 Q
-531 FEKEHPSGTPEEEAE
+531 QYEKAHPSGTAEEEAE
-546 EPPTKAEEAAGE
+546 N
-558 AITKTWVW
+558 AITEAEVRASREIQTSWVW
-566 RIHTSF
+566 KIHAAF
-572 EHGFEKFRHTYQ
+572 EHHFEKFRAGY
-584 GALDWALDHR
+584 GNALAWALGNR
-594 KLVGCAFAVLFIGSL
+594 PKVITAFTVLFIGSL
-609 GLYPLIG
+609 GLFPLIG
-616 ENFFPTVDA
+616 QNFFPTVDA

-633 VPTGTRVEETEVR
+633 VPTGTRVEDTEVR
-646 FRQVEQVIRHV
+646 FQQVEQVIRKV

-662 LDLILD
+662 LDLMLD
-668 NIGLPAI
+668 NIGLPVV
-675 SINLLLSD
+675 SINILLSD

-695 VSMKEDHGPTAGY
+695 LSLKEGHGPTGEY
-708 INQIRAELKQKY
+708 INEIRRRLRREQ
-720 PDLTVFFQPADIVNQ
+720 PDLIVFFQPADIVNQ
-735 TLNFGLPAPIDIQIT
+735 TLNFGLPAPIDVQVI
-750 GRNVPANHALAEKM
+750 GRDKAANQR
-764 EKEIAGI
+764 IAGELRAKI
-771 PGVVDAFVY
+771 NRVPGVVDAFIY
-780 QKFDQPQIRLD
+780 QASDQPQLRVD

-821 NPNQWLNPQNGVNYQ
+821 SPNQWLNPATGVSYA

-843 SQLATLDEL
+843 RALATLDQI
-852 GNITVTGAN
+852 GAIGVTGAG
-861 QPNPQ
+861 QAQAQ
-866 LLTSFAKVRRTS
+866 LLSSFATVRRTF
-878 TTAVASD
+878 TTAVVSD
-885 YNIQRTVDIYASVS
+885 YNIQRTVDLYAGVN
-899 GRDLGGVANDIRAVM
+899 GRDLGGVAADVRKIM
-914 DKYRKDTKNLPKGTT
+914 DDTRKTLPKGTT
-929 LVLRG
+929 LALRG
-934 QAESM
+934 QADSM
-939 RTSFVGLE
+939 RTSFAG
-947 LGLLG
+947 LGLGLAG

-958 LLMAVNF
+958 LLMVINF

-984 ILWMLFVTQTTLS
+984 ILWMLFVTHTTLS
-997 VPALMGAIMCI
+997 VPALMGAMMCI

-1032 APRDAALDAG
+1032 LPIDAALDAG

-1092 LFFVPIMFSFFKERE
+1092 LFFVPIMFSYLK
-1107 EKSEAEAKAE
+1107 KPKP
-1117 ANAVPEPQAA
+1117 VLAAA

>member
-1 MWIVRLALSRPYT
+1 MWIVRLALARPYT

-24 GGILTIRQMAVDIF
+24 GGVLTIQRMAVDIF
-38 PDIPIPVVGIVW
+38 PDIPIPVVGVVW
-50 TYSGIAP
+50 TYTGIAP

-62 RVVIPVERA
+62 RVVIPSERA
-71 ITTTVNNVEHQE
+71 FTTTVSNIEHIE

-98 PGTNPDAGVA
+98 PGASPDAGVA
-108 QLTAINQTLLRT
+108 QLTAITQTLLRV

-152 SDLFD
+152 SDLYD
-157 AANSFIRPGL
+157 AANAFIRPGL
-167 AVVPGASVL
+167 AVVQGASVL

-185 VMVDLDPVKLA
+185 VMVDLDPQKLA
-196 GKGLSADDVVNT
+196 GKGLSANDVVNA
-208 LTSQNIIIPAGSAKI
+208 LTTQNLTVPAGSAKI
-223 GDREYDVRLNSSPEA
+223 GNREYDVKLNSSPEA

-246 IKTVDGVTTYIRDVA
+246 IKEVNGTTVYIRDVA
-261 FVHEGAAVQQNIVRQ
+261 FVHEGAAVQTNIVRQ

-283 IPILKSGAASTLTI
+283 IPILKSGAASTLAI
-297 INGIKK
+297 IDKIKQ
-303 ALPNIKANAP
+303 ALPNIQANAP
-313 PGLDIKLLF
+313 PGLNIKLLF

-327 VRNSI
+327 VRASI

-342 AALTALMIL
+342 AALTGLMIL

-363 ATSIPLSILVSIVV
+363 ATSIPLSILVSIIV
-377 MNILGQTLNIMTLGG
+377 MNIVGQTLNIMTLGG

-435 ALVATLSICIV
+435 ALVATLAICIV

-469 FAMLASYLLS
+469 FAMLASYILS

-484 TMVMFLLR
+484 TLVMYLLR

-515 EVTQA
+515 EVTQG

-531 FEKEHPSGTPEEEAE
+531 FEREHPSGTAEEETEVPITDAE
-546 EPPTKAEEAAGE
+546 RRASEG
-558 AITKTWVW
+558 ITQSWVW
-566 RIHTSF
+566 RVHTAF
-572 EHGFEKFRHTYQ
+572 EHRFEKFRGGYTK
-584 GALDWALDHR
+584 ALDWALAHR
-594 KLVGCAFAVLFIGSL
+594 PLVVTAFVVLFVGSL

-616 ENFFPTVDA
+616 QNFFPTVDA
-625 GQLRLHVR
+625 GQLRLHIR
-633 VPTGTRVEETEVR
+633 VPTGTRVEETERR
-646 FRQVEQVIRHV
+646 FRQVEGVIKQV
-657 IPAKE
+657 IPAEE
-662 LDLILD
+662 LDLVLD
-668 NIGLPAI
+668 NIGLPVVP
-675 SINLLLSD
+675 INLLLSD

-695 VSMKEDHGPTAGY
+695 VSMKEEHGPTGEY
-708 INQIRAELKQKY
+708 IERIRREIHRQY
-720 PDLTVFFQPADIVNQ
+720 PDLIIFFQPADIVNQ
-735 TLNFGLPAPIDIQIT
+735 TLNFGLPAPIDIQVT
-750 GRNVPANHALAEKM
+750 GRDRAANQR
-764 EKEIAGI
+764 IAGELKRK
-771 PGVVDAFVY
+771 VDKVQGIVDGFIY
-780 QKFDQPQIRLD
+780 QAFDQPQLRLD

-821 NPNQWLNPQNGVNYQ
+821 SPNQWLNTQTGVNYT

-843 SQLATLDEL
+843 SQLASINEL
-852 GNITVTGAN
+852 GNITVTGPG
-861 QPNPQ
+861 QPVPQ
-866 LLTSFAKVRRTS
+866 LLTNFAQLRRTS

-885 YNIQRTVDIYASVS
+885 YNIQRTVDLYASVS
-899 GRDLGGVANDIRAVM
+899 GRDLGGVATEVRQIIADAE
-914 DKYRKDTKNLPKGTT
+914 KHLPKGTT
-929 LVLRG
+929 IVLRG

-939 RTSFVGLE
+939 RTSFIG
-947 LGLLG
+947 LGLGVAG
-952 AIVLVY
+952 AILLVY

-1027 EEPDL
+1027 EESDL
-1032 APRDAALDAG
+1032 SPRDAALDAG
-1042 FTRLRP
+1042 YTRLRP

-1066 LGEGGE
+1066 MGEGGE

-1092 LFFVPIMFSFFKERE
+1092 LFFVPIMFSYLKKKEE
-1107 EKSEAEAKAE
+1107 APAEAA
-1117 ANAVPEPQAA
+1117 AEPQTQAA

>member
-1 MWIVRLALSRPYT
+1 MWIVRLALARPYT

-24 GGILTIRQMAVDIF
+24 GGVLTIQRMAVDIF

-62 RVVIPVERA
+62 RIVVPVERA
-71 ITTTVNNVEHQE
+71 ITTTVANVEHQE

-98 PGTNPDAGVA
+98 PGTDPDAGVA
-108 QLTAINQTLLRT
+108 QLTAISQTLLRV

-157 AANSFIRPGL
+157 AANAFIRPGL
-167 AVVPGASVL
+167 AVVQGASVL

-185 VMVDLDPVKLA
+185 IMVDLDPTKLA
-196 GKGLSADDVVNT
+196 GKGLSGNDVVNT
-208 LTSQNIIIPAGSAKI
+208 LLAQNVIIPAGSAKI
-223 GDREYDVRLNSSPEA
+223 GTREYDVRLNSSPEA
-238 IATLNDLP
+238 VATLNDLP
-246 IKTVDGVTTYIRDVA
+246 IKTTADGTTVYIRDVA
-261 FVHEGAAVQQNIVRQ
+261 FVHEGAAVQQNVVRQ

-283 IPILKSGAASTLTI
+283 IPILKSGSASTLAI
-297 INGIKK
+297 IDKIKQ
-303 ALPNIKANAP
+303 ALPNIQANAP
-313 PGLDIKLLF
+313 PGLNIKLLF

-327 VRNSI
+327 VRASI

-342 AALTALMIL
+342 AGLTALMIL

-363 ATSIPLSILVSIVV
+363 AVSIPLSILVSIVV

-435 ALVATLSICIV
+435 ALVATLAICIV

-469 FAMLASYLLS
+469 FAMLASYILS

-484 TMVMFLLR
+484 TLVMYLLR

-526 LHREQ
+526 IRRQQ
-531 FEKEHPSGTPEEEAE
+531 FEHAHPSGTPEEEAE
-546 EPPTKAEEAAGE
+546 EPITEAERKASKG
-558 AITKTWVW
+558 ITQSWIW

-572 EHGFEKFRHTYQ
+572 EHGFEKFRATYT
-584 GALDWALDHR
+584 GALDWALSNR
-594 KLVGCAFAVLFIGSL
+594 KKVIAAFSVLFIGSL
-609 GLYPLIG
+609 GLYPFIG
-616 ENFFPTVDA
+616 QNFFPTVDA

-633 VPTGTRVEETEVR
+633 VPTGTRVEETERR
-646 FRQVEQVIRHV
+646 FRQVEQVIKQV
-657 IPAKE
+657 IPKDE
-662 LDLILD
+662 LDLVLD

-675 SINLLLSD
+675 PINLLLSD

-695 VSMKEDHGPTAGY
+695 VSMKEEHGPTGEY
-708 INQIRAELKQKY
+708 IEEIRRQIHKQY
-720 PDLTVFFQPADIVNQ
+720 PDLIIFFQPADIVNQ
-735 TLNFGLPAPIDIQIT
+735 TLNFGLPAPIDIQVT
-750 GRNVPANHALAEKM
+750 GRDKAANQR
-764 EKEIAGI
+764 IAGELKTKI
-771 PGVVDAFVY
+771 SAISGIVDAFIY
-780 QKFDQPQIRLD
+780 QAFDQPQIRLD
-791 IDRVRAQQAGLAQRD
+791 IDRVRAQQAGLTQRD

-821 NPNQWLNPQNGVNYQ
+821 TPNQWLNPQNGVNYT

-843 SQLATLDEL
+843 NQLSNLDAL
-852 GNITVTGAN
+852 GNITVTGAT

-866 LLTSFAKVRRTS
+866 LLTSFAQIRRTE

-885 YNIQRTVDIYASVS
+885 YNIQRTVDLYASVS
-899 GRDLGGVANDIRAVM
+899 QRDLGGVSNDV
-914 DKYRKDTKNLPKGTT
+914 RKVIAEAQKKAPKGTT
-929 LVLRG
+929 IILRG
-934 QAESM
+934 QSESM
-939 RTSFVGLE
+939 RTSFIG
-947 LGLLG
+947 LGLGVAG

-984 ILWMLFVTQTTLS
+984 ILWMLFITQTTLS

-1032 APRDAALDAG
+1032 SPRDAALDAG

-1066 LGEGGE
+1066 MGEGGE
-1072 QNAPLGRAVIGGLM
+1072 QNAPLGRAVIGGLT

-1092 LFFVPIMFSFFKERE
+1092 LFFVPIMFSYLKKQEQP
-1107 EKSEAEAKAE
+1107 AEAQEEVTQE
-1117 ANAVPEPQAA
+1117 AQVA

>member
-1 MWIVRLALSRPYT
+1 MWIVRLALARPYT

-24 GGILTIRQMAVDIF
+24 GGVLTIQRMAVDIF

-62 RVVIPVERA
+62 RIVVPVERA
-71 ITTTVNNVEHQE
+71 ITTTVANVEHQE

-98 PGTNPDAGVA
+98 PGSDPDAGVA
-108 QLTAINQTLLRT
+108 QLTAITQTLLRV

-157 AANSFIRPGL
+157 AANAFIRPGL
-167 AVVPGASVL
+167 AVVQGASVL

-185 VMVDLDPVKLA
+185 IMVDLDPTKLA
-196 GKGLSADDVVNT
+196 GKNLSGNDVVNT
-208 LTSQNIIIPAGSAKI
+208 LLAQNVIIPAGSAKI
-223 GDREYDVRLNSSPEA
+223 GTREYDVRLNSSPEA
-238 IATLNDLP
+238 VATLNDLP
-246 IKTVDGVTTYIRDVA
+246 IKTTPDGTTVYIRDVA
-261 FVHEGAAVQQNIVRQ
+261 FVHEGAAVQQNVVRQ

-283 IPILKSGAASTLTI
+283 IPILKSGSASTLAI
-297 INGIKK
+297 IDKIKQV
-303 ALPNIKANAP
+303 LPNIQANAP
-313 PGLDIKLLF
+313 PGLNIKLLF

-327 VRNSI
+327 VRASI

-342 AALTALMIL
+342 AGLTALMIL

-363 ATSIPLSILVSIVV
+363 AISIPLSILVSIIV

-435 ALVATLSICIV
+435 ALVATLAICIV

-469 FAMLASYLLS
+469 FAMLASYILS

-484 TMVMFLLR
+484 TLVMYLLR

-515 EVTQA
+515 EVSQH

-526 LHREQ
+526 LQRQQ
-531 FEKEHPSGTPEEEAE
+531 FEHAHPSGTPEEEAE
-546 EPPTKAEEAAGE
+546 EPITEAEHKASKG
-558 AITKTWVW
+558 ITGSWVW
-566 RIHTSF
+566 RLHTAF
-572 EHGFEKFRHTYQ
+572 EHQFEKFRASYTS
-584 GALDWALDHR
+584 ALDWALDNR
-594 KLVGCAFAVLFIGSL
+594 KKMVTAFAVLFIGSL
-609 GLYPLIG
+609 GLYPFIG
-616 ENFFPTVDA
+616 QNFFPTVDA
-625 GQLRLHVR
+625 GQLRLHIR
-633 VPTGTRVEETEVR
+633 VPTGTRVEETERR
-646 FRQVEQVIRHV
+646 FRQVEEIIKQVI
-657 IPAKE
+657 PKDE
-662 LDLILD
+662 LDLVLD

-675 SINLLLSD
+675 PINLLLSD

-695 VSMKEDHGPTAGY
+695 VSMHEEHGPTGEY
-708 INQIRAELKQKY
+708 IEEIRRQIHKQY
-720 PDLTVFFQPADIVNQ
+720 PDLVIFFQPADIVNQ
-735 TLNFGLPAPIDIQIT
+735 TLNFGLPAPIDIQVT
-750 GRNVPANHALAEKM
+750 GRDKAANQR
-764 EKEIAGI
+764 IAGELKAKVDKVSGI
-771 PGVVDAFVY
+771 VDAFIY
-780 QKFDQPQIRLD
+780 QAFDQPQIRLD
-791 IDRVRAQQAGLAQRD
+791 IDRVRAQQAGLTQRD

-821 NPNQWLNPQNGVNYQ
+821 NPNQWLNPQNGVNYT

-843 SQLATLDEL
+843 RDLANLDEL
-852 GNITVTGAN
+852 GNITVTGAA

-866 LLTSFAKVRRTS
+866 LLTSFAQLRRTS

-885 YNIQRTVDIYASVS
+885 YNIQRTVDLYASVS
-899 GRDLGGVANDIRAVM
+899 QRDLGGVSNDV
-914 DKYRKDTKNLPKGTT
+914 RKIIAEAQKKAPKGTT
-929 LVLRG
+929 IILRG
-934 QAESM
+934 QSESM
-939 RTSFVGLE
+939 RTSFIG
-947 LGLLG
+947 LGLGVAG
-952 AIVLVY
+952 AILLVY

-984 ILWMLFVTQTTLS
+984 ILWMLFITQTTLS

-1032 APRDAALDAG
+1032 DPRDAALDAG

-1066 LGEGGE
+1066 MGEGGE
-1072 QNAPLGRAVIGGLM
+1072 QNAPLGRAVIGGLT

-1092 LFFVPIMFSFFKERE
+1092 LFFVPIMFSYLKKKKEE
-1107 EKSEAEAKAE
+1107 QPTEVQAEAQVA
-1117 ANAVPEPQAA
+1117 

>member
-1 MWIVRLALSRPYT
+1 MWIVRLALARPYT

-19 LLILI
+19 LLILV
-24 GGILTIRQMAVDIF
+24 GGVLTIKTMAVDIF
-38 PDIPIPVVGIVW
+38 PDIPIPVVGVVW
-50 TYSGIAP
+50 GYAGIAP

-62 RVVIPVERA
+62 RIVVPSERA
-71 ITTTVNNVEHQE
+71 FTTTVSNIEHME

-98 PGTNPDAGVA
+98 PGTNPDGGVA
-108 QLTAINQTLLRT
+108 QLTAITETLLRV

-157 AANSFIRPGL
+157 AANAFIRPGL
-167 AVVPGASVL
+167 AVVQGASVL

-185 VMVDLDPVKLA
+185 IMIDLDPDKLA
-196 GKGLSADDVVNT
+196 GKGLSGNDVVAA
-208 LTSQNIIIPAGSAKI
+208 LTTQNVIVPAGSAKI
-223 GDREYDVRLNSSPEA
+223 GTREYDVKLNSSPEA
-238 IATLNDLP
+238 IASLNDLP
-246 IKTVDGVTTYIRDVA
+246 VKEVNGTTVYIRDVA
-261 FVHEGAAVQQNIVRQ
+261 FVHEGAAVQTNIVRQ

-283 IPILKSGAASTLTI
+283 IPILKSGAASTLAI
-297 INGIKK
+297 IDKIK
-303 ALPNIKANAP
+303 ATLPNIQANAP
-313 PGLDIKLLF
+313 PGLNIKLLF

-327 VRNSI
+327 VRASI
-332 KGVIIEASIA
+332 KGVVIEACIA
-342 AALTALMIL
+342 AALTGLMIL

-407 IENIHRNMGQKKGL
+407 IENIHRNMGMKKLL
-421 KRSILDGAQQIATP
+421 KRAILDGAQQIATP
-435 ALVATLSICIV
+435 ALVATLAICIV

-469 FAMLASYLLS
+469 FAMLASYILS

-484 TMVMFLLR
+484 TLVMFLLR
-492 KELPIYHAQEEEEV
+492 KELPIYHAQEEAEL
-506 PSAHFRNGR
+506 PSARVRGGQP
-515 EVTQA
+515 VSQA
-520 ERDLAR
+520 DRDLER
-526 LHREQ
+526 IRREQ
-531 FEKEHPSGTPEEEAE
+531 FEKAHPSGTAEEEAE
-546 EPPTKAEEAAGE
+546 NQITDAEREASKGIE
-558 AITKTWVW
+558 SSWVW
-566 RIHTSF
+566 KIHAAF
-572 EHGFEKFRHTYQ
+572 EHRFEKFRAGY
-584 GALDWALDHR
+584 GAALAWALANR
-594 KLVGCAFAVLFIGSL
+594 PKVVTAFVVLFVGSL
-609 GLYPLIG
+609 GLFPLIG
-616 ENFFPTVDA
+616 QNFFPTVDA

-633 VPTGTRVEETEVR
+633 VPTGTRVEDTEVR
-646 FRQVEQVIRHV
+646 FQQVEKVIRAV

-662 LDLILD
+662 LDLVLD
-668 NIGLPAI
+668 NIGLPVVA
-675 SINLLLSD
+675 INLLLSD

-695 VSMKEDHGPTAGY
+695 VSMKADHGPTGNY
-708 INQIRAELKQKY
+708 INEIRRRLRKEQ
-720 PDLTVFFQPADIVNQ
+720 PDLVFFFQPADIVNQ
-735 TLNFGLPAPIDIQIT
+735 TLNFGLPAPIDIQVI
-750 GRNVPANHALAEKM
+750 GRDKAANQR
-764 EKEIAGI
+764 IAGEIRTKINKI
-771 PGVVDAFVY
+771 PGVVDAFIY
-780 QKFDQPQIRLD
+780 QAFDQPQLRVD
-791 IDRVRAQQAGLAQRD
+791 IDRVRAGQAGLAQRD
-806 IANNVLVNL
+806 IANNVLVSL

-821 NPNQWLNPQNGVNYQ
+821 SPNQWLNPVTGVSYA

-843 SQLATLDEL
+843 RDLSTLDQL
-852 GNITVTGAN
+852 GAIGVTGPGSAAG
-861 QPNPQ
+861 QAQ
-866 LLTSFAKVRRTS
+866 LLSNFATVRRTS

-885 YNIQRTVDIYASVS
+885 YNIQRTVDLYAGVS
-899 GRDLGGVANDIRAVM
+899 GRDLGGVADDVRKIM
-914 DKYRKDTKNLPKGTT
+914 DDTRKTLPKGTT
-929 LVLRG
+929 LALRG
-934 QAESM
+934 QADSM
-939 RTSFVGLE
+939 RTSFVGLG
-947 LGLLG
+947 LGLAG

-958 LLMAVNF
+958 LLMVVNF

-984 ILWMLFVTQTTLS
+984 ILWMLFVTHTTLS

-1032 APRDAALDAG
+1032 LPLDAALDAG

-1053 LAMIIGLLPMSLG
+1053 LAMVIGLLPMSLG

-1092 LFFVPIMFSFFKERE
+1092 LFFVPIMFSYLKKPTPVE
-1107 EKSEAEAKAE
+1107 EPEMKA
-1117 ANAVPEPQAA
+1117 A

>member
-1 MWIVRLALSRPYT
+1 MWIVRLALARPYT

-24 GGILTIRQMAVDIF
+24 GGVLTIQRMAVDIF

-62 RVVIPVERA
+62 RIVVPVERA
-71 ITTTVNNVEHQE
+71 ITTTVSNVEHQE

-108 QLTAINQTLLRT
+108 QLTAINQTLLRA

-157 AANSFIRPGL
+157 AANAFIRPGL
-167 AVVPGASVL
+167 AVVQGASVL

-185 VMVDLDPVKLA
+185 IMVDLDPGKLA
-196 GKGLSADDVVNT
+196 GKNLSANDVVNALST
-208 LTSQNIIIPAGSAKI
+208 QNLIIPAGSAKI
-223 GDREYDVRLNSSPEA
+223 GNREYDVRLNSSPEA
-238 IATLNDLP
+238 VATLNDLP
-246 IKTVDGVTTYIRDVA
+246 VKTAEGVTTYIRDVA
-261 FVHEGAAVQQNIVRQ
+261 FVHEGAAVQTNIVRQ

-283 IPILKSGAASTLTI
+283 IPILKSGSASTLAI
-297 INGIKK
+297 IDNIKK
-303 ALPNIKANAP
+303 ALPNIQANAP
-313 PGLDIKLLF
+313 PGLNIKLLF

-327 VRNSI
+327 VRASI

-342 AALTALMIL
+342 AGLTALMIL

-363 ATSIPLSILVSIVV
+363 AISIPLSILVSIIV

-407 IENIHRNMGQKKGL
+407 IENIHRNMGQKKPL

-435 ALVATLSICIV
+435 ALVATLAICIV

-469 FAMLASYLLS
+469 FAMLASYILS

-515 EVTQA
+515 EVTQG

-526 LHREQ
+526 LRREQ
-531 FEKEHPSGTPEEEAE
+531 FERDHPSGTPEEEAE
-546 EPPTKAEEAAGE
+546 AGITDDERNAGE

-566 RIHTSF
+566 KLHTAF
-572 EHGFEKFRHTYQ
+572 EHQFERFRSVYKGT
-584 GALDWALDHR
+584 LDWALSHR
-594 KLVGCAFAVLFIGSL
+594 PMVVTAFVVLFVGSL
-609 GLYPLIG
+609 GLYPFIG
-616 ENFFPTVDA
+616 QNFFPTVDA

-633 VPTGTRVEETEVR
+633 VPTGTRVEETEQR
-646 FRQVEQVIRHV
+646 FRQVEGVIRQV

-662 LDLILD
+662 LDLVLD
-668 NIGLPAI
+668 NIGLPVI
-675 SINLLLSD
+675 PINLLLSD

-695 VSMKEDHGPTAGY
+695 VSMHEEHGPTGEY
-708 INQIRAELKQKY
+708 INEIRRQIHRQY
-720 PDLTVFFQPADIVNQ
+720 PDLIIFFQPADIVNQ
-735 TLNFGLPAPIDIQIT
+735 TLNFGLPAPIDIQVT
-750 GRNVPANHALAEKM
+750 GRDKLANQRVAGELK
-764 EKEIAGI
+764 KKIAQVE
-771 PGVVDAFVY
+771 GVVDAFVY
-780 QKFDQPQIRLD
+780 QAFDQPQLRLD

-821 NPNQWLNPQNGVNYQ
+821 TPNQWLNPQNGVNYQ

-843 SQLATLDEL
+843 SQLANLDEL
-852 GNITVTGAN
+852 GGIAVTGPG
-861 QPNPQ
+861 QPNAQ
-866 LLTSFAKVRRTS
+866 LLSNFTQIRRTQ

-885 YNIQRTVDIYASVS
+885 YNIQRTVDLYASVS
-899 GRDLGGVANDIRAVM
+899 GRDLGGVSTDIRHIIA
-914 DKYRKDTKNLPKGTT
+914 DAEKKLPKGTT
-929 LVLRG
+929 IVLRG
-934 QAESM
+934 QSESM
-939 RTSFVGLE
+939 RTSFIG
-947 LGLLG
+947 LGLGVAG

-1032 APRDAALDAG
+1032 SPRDAALDAG

-1066 LGEGGE
+1066 MGEGGE
-1072 QNAPLGRAVIGGLM
+1072 QNAPLGRAVIGGLL
-1086 LATVTT
+1086 LATGTT
-1092 LFFVPIMFSFFKERE
+1092 LFFVPIMFSYLKKKEE
-1107 EKSEAEAKAE
+1107 APAEAA
-1117 ANAVPEPQAA
+1117 AAPQVQAA

>member
-1 MWIVRLALSRPYT
+1 MWIVRLALARPYT

-24 GGILTIRQMAVDIF
+24 GGVLTIQRMAVDIF

-50 TYSGIAP
+50 TYSGISP

-62 RVVIPVERA
+62 RIVVPVERA
-71 ITTTVNNVEHQE
+71 ITTTVSNVEHQE
-83 SQSLKGIGLIKVFFQ
+83 SQSLKGIGLIKIFFQ
-98 PGTNPDAGVA
+98 PGTSPDAGVA
-108 QLTAINQTLLRT
+108 QLTAISQTLLRV

-157 AANSFIRPGL
+157 AANAFIRPGL
-167 AVVPGASVL
+167 AVVQGASVL

-185 VMVDLDPVKLA
+185 IMVDLDPEKLA
-196 GKGLSADDVVNT
+196 GKGLSGNDVVNT
-208 LTSQNIIIPAGSAKI
+208 LLAQNVIIPAGSAKI
-223 GDREYDVRLNSSPEA
+223 GTREYDVRLNSSPEA
-238 IATLNDLP
+238 VATLNDLP
-246 IKTVDGVTTYIRDVA
+246 IKTVDGTTVYIRDVA
-261 FVHEGAAVQQNIVRQ
+261 FVHEGAAVQQNVVRQ

-283 IPILKSGAASTLTI
+283 IPILKSGSASTLAI
-297 INGIKK
+297 IDKIKQV
-303 ALPNIKANAP
+303 LPNIQANAP
-313 PGLDIKLLF
+313 PGLNIKLLF

-327 VRNSI
+327 VRASI

-342 AALTALMIL
+342 AGLTALMIL

-363 ATSIPLSILVSIVV
+363 AVSIPLSILVSIIV

-435 ALVATLSICIV
+435 ALVATLAICIV

-469 FAMLASYLLS
+469 FAMLASYILS

-484 TMVMFLLR
+484 TMVMYLLR

-515 EVTQA
+515 EVSQH

-526 LHREQ
+526 LQREQ
-531 FEKEHPSGTPEEEAE
+531 FEHAHPSGTPEEEAE
-546 EPPTKAEEAAGE
+546 EPITDAERKASKG
-558 AITKTWVW
+558 ITASWIW
-566 RIHTSF
+566 RIHTGF
-572 EHGFEKFRHTYQ
+572 EHQFDKFRAVYTS
-584 GALDWALDHR
+584 ALDWALDNR
-594 KLVGCAFAVLFIGSL
+594 KKMVAAFLVLFIGSL
-609 GLYPLIG
+609 GLYPFIG
-616 ENFFPTVDA
+616 QNFFPTVDA
-625 GQLRLHVR
+625 GQLRLHIR
-633 VPTGTRVEETEVR
+633 VPTGTRVEETERR
-646 FRQVEQVIRHV
+646 FRQVEEIIKKV
-657 IPAKE
+657 IPKEE
-662 LDLILD
+662 LDLVLD

-675 SINLLLSD
+675 PINLLLSD

-695 VSMKEDHGPTAGY
+695 VSMHEEHGPTGEY
-708 INQIRAELKQKY
+708 IEEIRRQIHKQY
-720 PDLTVFFQPADIVNQ
+720 PDLVIFFQPADIVNQ
-735 TLNFGLPAPIDIQIT
+735 TLNFGLPAPIDIQVT
-750 GRNVPANHALAEKM
+750 GRDKAANQR
-764 EKEIAGI
+764 IAGELQKRI
-771 PGVVDAFVY
+771 TTISGVVDAFVY
-780 QKFDQPQIRLD
+780 QAFDQPQIRLD
-791 IDRVRAQQAGLAQRD
+791 IDRVRAQQAGLTQRD
-806 IANNVLVNL
+806 IANNVLVSL

-821 NPNQWLNPQNGVNYQ
+821 SPNQWLNPQNGVNYT

-843 SQLATLDEL
+843 NQVANLDEL
-852 GNITVTGAN
+852 GNITVTGAA

-866 LLTSFAKVRRTS
+866 LLTSFAQLRRTE

-885 YNIQRTVDIYASVS
+885 YNIQRTVDLYASVS
-899 GRDLGGVANDIRAVM
+899 QRDLGGVSNDIRAVIA
-914 DKYRKDTKNLPKGTT
+914 DAQKKAPKGTT
-929 LVLRG
+929 IILRG
-934 QAESM
+934 QSESM
-939 RTSFVGLE
+939 RTSFIG
-947 LGLLG
+947 LGLGVAG

-984 ILWMLFVTQTTLS
+984 ILWMLFITQTTLS

-1032 APRDAALDAG
+1032 DPRDAALDAG

-1066 LGEGGE
+1066 MGEGGE

-1092 LFFVPIMFSFFKERE
+1092 LFFVPIMFSYLKKKEE
-1107 EKSEAEAKAE
+1107 QPAEMEAEKQ
-1117 ANAVPEPQAA
+1117 PQAA